1 MAGLIK
7 REDIDELRSRTR
19 IDEVIGD
26 FVTLKTA
33 GIGSLKGLC
42 PFHDEKTP
50 SFTVRPQVGMYHC
63 FGCGESGDVFTF
75 LQKVE
80 QLSFVE
86 AVETLAGKIGMHL
99 RYEDGKGPDREQAS
113 RRQRLLEM
121 HEVAERFFAESL
133 ESEAG
138 TIGRDFLSGR
148 GFPPASSRQ
157 FGLGFAP
164 KSWDALTSH
173 LGRAG
178 FSEEE
183 ILAGGLASQGNRG
196 SYDRFRGRVVW
207 PIKDM
212 TSRTIGFGARRLFDD
227 DQGPKYLNT
236 PETALYHKNQVLYG
250 LDLAKKEIAKTKR
263 VVIVEGYTDVM
274 AAHLAGVGQ
283 AVATC
288 GTAFGAEHVK
298 IVRRLL
304 GDDPTGQV
312 IFTFDGD
319 EAGQKAALK
328 AFEFD
333 SEFTAQTFV
342 AVEPDGLD
350 PCDLRMEKGDAAL
363 RELIDNCKP
372 LFEFVITTAISRFD
386 LDTVEGRIAAVKTSA
401 ETLTDIRDRN
411 SLPHYYRF
419 VAGRIGVDIA
429 EVEAAVKTARK
440 QPKRSQ
446 GGPSREPGP
455 AHSAEPPG
463 RAAQGPQPGQA
474 PPSQAPPGQAP
485 ARQNPDRQTPDGRT
499 LGHQTPDRRGSQ
511 GPPPGQDSF
520 GRAPQGGQQGRP
532 SAGHGTTGDPAGDR
546 GRGLGRS
553 RPATA
558 GASAGGATGPGGEDR
573 SLEYVYE
580 ERPDV
585 SNLSAPISPARLKT
599 EKGALMVALQH
610 PELVNAKLFDSLSAK
625 AFEHPGYRRI
635 QETLK
640 RAGGLKTAGTGTT
653 RWAER
658 VLEVSDDDLKPY
670 ITQLLVTPLPL
681 AEDTGAD
688 RFARGI
694 VARLFDYDLE
704 RIAKE
709 LHSRL
714 QRQDTTD
721 TEAQSTLLGQ
731 LQTLEQHRARLKMLM

>member
-19 IDEVIGD
+19 IDEVIGE

-86 AVETLAGKIGMHL
+86 AVETLAGKAGMHL

-121 HEVAERFFAESL
+121 HEVAQRFFTQAL

-138 TIGRDFLSGR
+138 QIGREFLTGR
-148 GFPPASSRQ
+148 GFPAESSRE
-157 FGLGFAP
+157 FGIGFAP
-164 KSWDALTSH
+164 KSWDALTGH
-173 LGRAG
+173 LHKAG
-178 FSEEE
+178 FTDEE
-183 ILAGGLASQGNRG
+183 ILAGGLASEGGRG
-196 SYDRFRGRVVW
+196 IYDRFRGRVIW

-212 TSRTIGFGARRLFDD
+212 TARTIGFGARRLYDD
-227 DQGPKYLNT
+227 DKGPKYLNT

-250 LDLAKKEIAKTKR
+250 LDLAKKSIAKTKR
-263 VVIVEGYTDVM
+263 VVVVEGYTDVM
-274 AAHLAGVGQ
+274 AAHLAGVEQ

-298 IVRRLL
+298 IIRRLL

-319 EAGQKAALK
+319 AAGQKAALK
-328 AFEFD
+328 AFEF
-333 SEFTAQTFV
+333 ENLFTAQTFV

-350 PCDLRMEKGDAAL
+350 PCDLRMQKGDAAL
-363 RELIDNCKP
+363 RELIDGCKP

-386 LDTVEGRIAAVKTSA
+386 LDTVEGRISAVRAAA
-401 ETLTDIRDRN
+401 EVLTDIRDRN
-411 SLPHYYRF
+411 SLSHYYRF
-419 VAGRIGVDIA
+419 VAGRIGVDID
-429 EVEAAVKTARK
+429 EVEGAVRTAAR
-440 QPKRSQ
+440 QPKQNRQ
-446 GGPSREPGP
+446 TGDQPANRPGFRDGPPAAPAQNFRREP
-455 AHSAEPPG
+455 PPPPT
-463 RAAQGPQPGQA
+463 AQ
-474 PPSQAPPGQAP
+474 SSAP
-485 ARQNPDRQTPDGRT
+485 AEA
-499 LGHQTPDRRGSQ
+499 
-511 GPPPGQDSF
+511 
-520 GRAPQGGQQGRP
+520 APEQ
-532 SAGHGTTGDPAGDR
+532 
-546 GRGLGRS
+546 
-553 RPATA
+553 A
-558 GASAGGATGPGGEDR
+558 GASAGEISDER
-573 SLEYVYE
+573 SIEYVYE

-585 SNLSAPISPARLKT
+585 SNLSAPINPARLKT

-610 PELVNAKLFDSLSAK
+610 PEAVNAKLFDSLSGK

-635 QETLK
+635 QDAIK
-640 RAGGLKTAGTGTT
+640 QAGGLGAAGAVQSK
-653 RWAER
+653 WAER
-658 VLEVSDDDLKPY
+658 VLEASDEDLRPY
-670 ITQLLVTPLPL
+670 VAQLLVTPLPVV
-681 AEDTGAD
+681 EGDGIN

-714 QRQDTTD
+714 QRQDTAD
-721 TEAQSTLLGQ
+721 GAGQAALLGQ
-731 LQTLEQHRARLKMLM
+731 LQTLEQHLQACPMLM

>member
-19 IDEVIGD
+19 IDEVVGE
-26 FVTLKTA
+26 FVTLRTA

-63 FGCGESGDVFTF
+63 FGCGESGDVFSF
-75 LQKVE
+75 LQNIE

-86 AVETLAGKIGMHL
+86 AVESLAGRSGMHL

-121 HEVAERFFAESL
+121 HEVAQNFFTQSL
-133 ESEAG
+133 EGEQGQIA
-138 TIGRDFLSGR
+138 REFLEGR
-148 GFPPASSRQ
+148 GFPADSSRG

-164 KSWDALTSH
+164 KSWDALTSR
-173 LGRAG
+173 LKRAG

-183 ILAGGLASQGNRG
+183 ILAGGLASEGGRG
-196 SYDRFRGRVVW
+196 IYDRFRGRVVW

-250 LDLAKKEIAKTKR
+250 LDLAKRDIAKTKR

-274 AAHLAGVGQ
+274 AAHLAGVTQ

-288 GTAFGAEHVK
+288 GTAFGPEHVK

-319 EAGQKAALK
+319 AAGQNAALR
-328 AFEFD
+328 AFEFE

-342 AVEPDGLD
+342 AVEPEGLD
-350 PCDLRMEKGDAAL
+350 PCDLRMQKGDGAL
-363 RELIDNCKP
+363 RELIERRKP
-372 LFEFVITTAISRFD
+372 LFEFVITTAVSRYD
-386 LDTVEGRIAAVKTSA
+386 LDSVEGRISAVKASA
-401 ETLTDIRDRN
+401 EVLADIRDRN
-411 SLPHYYRF
+411 SLSHYYRF
-419 VAGRIGVDIA
+419 VAGRIGVDID
-429 EVEAAVKTARK
+429 EVESAVRSARK
-440 QPKRSQ
+440 RPRKSQPNQ
-446 GGPSREPGP
+446 GRQPQAGPRHG
-455 AHSAEPPG
+455 PPG
-463 RAAQGPQPGQA
+463 T
-474 PPSQAPPGQAP
+474 PPGQ
-485 ARQNPDRQTPDGRT
+485 
-499 LGHQTPDRRGSQ
+499 Q
-511 GPPPGQDSF
+511 GPPGV
-520 GRAPQGGQQGRP
+520 PQGPTAFDQGSRGQQPMAGP
-532 SAGHGTTGDPAGDR
+532 VAEPAGHTG
-546 GRGLGRS
+546 
-553 RPATA
+553 
-558 GASAGGATGPGGEDR
+558 GGPTGEDGA
-573 SLEYVYE
+573 LEYVYD

-610 PELVNAKLFDSLSAK
+610 PELVNAKLFDSLSAR

-635 QETLK
+635 QSAVK
-640 RAGGLKTAGTGTT
+640 AAGGLKAAGADAT
-653 RWAER
+653 RWAEA
-658 VLEVSDDDLKPY
+658 VLASGSEDLRPY
-670 ITQLLVTPLPL
+670 ITQLLVTPLPVADGDG
-681 AEDTGAD
+681 AEG
-688 RFARGI
+688 FARGI

-714 QRQDTTD
+714 QRQDTADTD
-721 TEAQSTLLGQ
+721 AQTTLLGQ
-731 LQTLEQHRARLKMLM
+731 LQVLEQHRARLKTLM

>member
-19 IDEVIGD
+19 IDEVVGD

-63 FGCGESGDVFTF
+63 FGCGESGDVFSF

-86 AVETLAGKIGMHL
+86 TVESLAGRVGMHL

-121 HEVAERFFAESL
+121 HEVAQRFFSQSL
-133 ESEAG
+133 ESEQGQIA
-138 TIGRDFLSGR
+138 REFLEGR
-148 GFPPASSRQ
+148 GFPTSSSRE

-164 KSWDALTSH
+164 KSWDSLTNQ
-173 LGRAG
+173 LKKAG

-183 ILAGGLASQGNRG
+183 ILAGGLASEGGRG
-196 SYDRFRGRVVW
+196 IYDRFRGRAVW

-250 LDLAKKEIAKTKR
+250 LDLAKKDIAKTKR

-274 AAHLAGVGQ
+274 AAHLAGVTQ

-319 EAGQKAALK
+319 AAGQKAALK
-328 AFEFD
+328 AFEFE

-350 PCDLRMEKGDAAL
+350 PCDLRMQKGDGAL
-363 RELIDNCKP
+363 RELIDGRKP
-372 LFEFVITTAISRFD
+372 LFEFVITTAISRYD
-386 LDTVEGRIAAVKTSA
+386 LDSVEGRISAVKASA
-401 ETLTDIRDRN
+401 DVLADIRDRN
-411 SLPHYYRF
+411 SLSHYYRF
-419 VAGRIGVDIA
+419 VAGRIGVDID
-429 EVEAAVKTARK
+429 EVESAVRGARK
-440 QPKRSQ
+440 RPKKPQTSQ
-446 GGPSREPGP
+446 GRQPQAGP
-455 AHSAEPPG
+455 AQGLPG
-463 RAAQGPQPGQA
+463 TQQGRSGAPQA
-474 PPSQAPPGQAP
+474 PPPGSPAFSAAGQNQPASAQSRTANGPQSATGFASAP
-485 ARQNPDRQTPDGRT
+485 A
-499 LGHQTPDRRGSQ
+499 
-511 GPPPGQDSF
+511 
-520 GRAPQGGQQGRP
+520 GGG
-532 SAGHGTTGDPAGDR
+532 AAGDD
-546 GRGLGRS
+546 
-553 RPATA
+553 TA
-558 GASAGGATGPGGEDR
+558 I
-573 SLEYVYE
+573 EYVYD

-610 PELVNAKLFDSLSAK
+610 PEFVNAKLFDSLSAR

-635 QETLK
+635 QSAVQS
-640 RAGGLKTAGTGTT
+640 AGGLKSAGGDTT
-653 RWAER
+653 RWAEA
-658 VLEVSDDDLKPY
+658 VLAASGEDLRPY
-670 ITQLLVTPLPL
+670 VTQLLVSPLPVAGGVS
-681 AEDTGAD
+681 AEG
-688 RFARGI
+688 FARGI

-721 TEAQSTLLGQ
+721 TDAQTTLLGQ
-731 LQTLEQHRARLKMLM
+731 LQVLEQHRARLKTLM

>member
-19 IDEVIGD
+19 LDEVVGD

-42 PFHDEKTP
+42 PFHDERTP

-63 FGCGESGDVFTF
+63 FGCGESGDAFSF

-86 AVETLAGKIGMHL
+86 AVESLASRVGMHL

-121 HEVAERFFAESL
+121 HEVAERFFAKSL
-133 ESEAG
+133 ESEQGQIA
-138 TIGRDFLSGR
+138 RDFLDGR
-148 GFPPASSRQ
+148 GFPIRSSQ
-157 FGLGFAP
+157 EFGLGFAP
-164 KSWDALTSH
+164 KSWDSLTNH
-173 LGRAG
+173 LKRAG

-183 ILAGGLASQGNRG
+183 ILAGGLASEGNRG
-196 SYDRFRGRVVW
+196 IYDRFRGRAIW

-236 PETALYHKNQVLYG
+236 PETTLYHKNQVLYG
-250 LDLAKKEIAKTKR
+250 LDLAKKHIAKTKR

-274 AAHLAGVGQ
+274 AAHLAGITQ

-319 EAGQKAALK
+319 AAGQKAALK
-328 AFEFD
+328 AFEFE

-350 PCDLRMEKGDAAL
+350 PCDLRMQKGDGAL
-363 RELIDNCKP
+363 RELIDGRKP
-372 LFEFVITTAISRFD
+372 LFEFVITTAISRYD
-386 LDTVEGRIAAVKTSA
+386 LDSVEGRIAAVKASA
-401 ETLTDIRDRN
+401 DVLADIRDRN
-411 SLPHYYRF
+411 SLSHYYRF
-419 VAGRIGVDIA
+419 VAGRIGVDID
-429 EVEAAVKTARK
+429 EVESAARTARK
-440 QPKRSQ
+440 RPKKTQPNQ
-446 GGPSREPGP
+446 GR
-455 AHSAEPPG
+455 
-463 RAAQGPQPGQA
+463 QPQ
-474 PPSQAPPGQAP
+474 
-485 ARQNPDRQTPDGRT
+485 T
-499 LGHQTPDRRGSQ
+499 
-511 GPPPGQDSF
+511 GPPPG
-520 GRAPQGGQQGRP
+520 P
-532 SAGHGTTGDPAGDR
+532 PAGPH
-546 GRGLGRS
+546 GQATRS
-553 RPATA
+553 QRPAGNGQAAPGRDQDQVPSSPPSSTGFAPIPVADGVAGDDTA
-558 GASAGGATGPGGEDR
+558 
-573 SLEYVYE
+573 LEYVYD

-610 PELVNAKLFDSLSAK
+610 PEFVNAKLFDSLSGR
-625 AFEHPGYRRI
+625 AFEHPGYRQI
-635 QETLK
+635 QAALK
-640 RAGGLKTAGTGTT
+640 TAGGLKTAAGDTP
-653 RWAER
+653 RWVET
-658 VLEVSDDDLKPY
+658 VLSSSDEDLRPY
-670 ITQLLVTPLPL
+670 ITQLLVTPLPV
-681 AEDTGAD
+681 AEGVSAEK
-688 RFARGI
+688 FARGI

-721 TEAQSTLLGQ
+721 TEAQTTLLGQ
-731 LQTLEQHRARLKMLM
+731 LQVLEQHRARLKTLM

>member
-19 IDEVIGD
+19 IDEVIGE

-86 AVETLAGKIGMHL
+86 AVETLAGKAGMHL

-121 HEVAERFFAESL
+121 HEVAQRFFTQAL

-138 TIGRDFLSGR
+138 RIGRDFLVGR
-148 GFPPASSRQ
+148 GFPAESGRE
-157 FGLGFAP
+157 FGIGFAP

-173 LGRAG
+173 LKRAG
-178 FSEEE
+178 FAEEE
-183 ILAGGLASQGNRG
+183 ILAGGLASEGGRG
-196 SYDRFRGRVVW
+196 IYDRFRGRVIW

-212 TSRTIGFGARRLFDD
+212 TARTIGFGARRLFDD
-227 DQGPKYLNT
+227 DKGPKYLNT

-250 LDLAKKEIAKTKR
+250 LDLAKKSIAKSKR
-263 VVIVEGYTDVM
+263 VVVVEGYTDVM
-274 AAHLAGVGQ
+274 AAHLAGVDQ

-298 IVRRLL
+298 IIRRLL

-319 EAGQKAALK
+319 AAGQKAALK
-328 AFEFD
+328 AFEF
-333 SEFTAQTFV
+333 ENLFTAQTYV

-350 PCDLRMEKGDAAL
+350 PCDLRMQKGDAAL
-363 RELIDNCKP
+363 RELIDECRP
-372 LFEFVITTAISRFD
+372 LFEFVITTAIARFD
-386 LDTVEGRIAAVKTSA
+386 LDTVEGRISAVKAAA
-401 ETLTDIRDRN
+401 EVLTDIRDQG
-411 SLPHYYRF
+411 SLSHYYRF
-419 VAGRIGVDIA
+419 VAGRIGVDID
-429 EVEAAVKTARK
+429 EVESAARTAKRR
-440 QPKRSQ
+440 PKPNRQ
-446 GGPSREPGP
+446 TAG
-455 AHSAEPPG
+455 
-463 RAAQGPQPGQA
+463 
-474 PPSQAPPGQAP
+474 AP
-485 ARQNPDRQTPDGRT
+485 ARQPSF
-499 LGHQTPDRRGSQ
+499 RG
-511 GPPPGQDSF
+511 GPPAGPPQAAPS
-520 GRAPQGGQQGRP
+520 APQGGGR
-532 SAGHGTTGDPAGDR
+532 SGR
-546 GRGLGRS
+546 GRGAAISGDAVHDS
-553 RPATA
+553 GP
-558 GASAGGATGPGGEDR
+558 ASAGEIGDERGI
-573 SLEYVYE
+573 EYVYD

-585 SNLSAPISPARLKT
+585 SDLSAPISPARLKT

-610 PELVNAKLFDSLSAK
+610 PEMVNAKLFDSLSAK

-635 QETLK
+635 QGAV
-640 RAGGLKTAGTGTT
+640 RQAGGLSSAGADQSK
-653 RWAER
+653 WADR
-658 VLEVSDDDLKPY
+658 VLDASDEDLKPY
-670 ITQLLVTPLPL
+670 VAQLLVTPLPVV
-681 AEDTGAD
+681 EGTGID

-694 VARLFDYDLE
+694 VARLFDYDLA

-714 QRQDTTD
+714 QRQDTSD
-721 TEAQSTLLGQ
+721 GAGQAALLGQ

>member
-19 IDEVIGD
+19 IDEVVGE

-63 FGCGESGDVFTF
+63 FGCGESGDVFAF

-86 AVETLAGKIGMHL
+86 TVESLAGKIGMHL

-121 HEVAERFFAESL
+121 HEVAQRFFTQSL
-133 ESEAG
+133 AGEAG
-138 TIGRDFLSGR
+138 QIGRKFLEGR
-148 GFPPASSRQ
+148 GFPSSSSRE

-164 KSWDALTSH
+164 KSWDSLTKQ
-173 LGRAG
+173 LKRAG

-183 ILAGGLASQGNRG
+183 ILAGGLASEGGRG
-196 SYDRFRGRVVW
+196 IYDRFRGRVVW

-250 LDLAKKEIAKTKR
+250 LDLAKKDIAKTKR

-274 AAHLAGVGQ
+274 AAHLAGVTQ

-288 GTAFGAEHVK
+288 GTAFGPEHVK

-319 EAGQKAALK
+319 AAGQKAALR
-328 AFEFD
+328 AFEFE

-350 PCDLRMEKGDAAL
+350 PCDLRMQKGDGAL
-363 RELIDNCKP
+363 RELIDGRKP
-372 LFEFVITTAISRFD
+372 LFEFVITTAISRYD
-386 LDTVEGRIAAVKTSA
+386 LDSVEGRIAAVKASA
-401 ETLTDIRDRN
+401 EVLADIRDRN
-411 SLPHYYRF
+411 SLSHYYRF
-419 VAGRIGVDIA
+419 VAGRIGVDID
-429 EVEAAVKTARK
+429 EVESAVRDARK
-440 QPKRSQ
+440 RPKKSQPNQTRQAQGGLQQTPPQHPSEPPQPPPDAPQVSAGVSHAQMNRSQ
-446 GGPSREPGP
+446 EQP
-455 AHSAEPPG
+455 AAWKQNRSTPAQERSG
-463 RAAQGPQPGQA
+463 RQMPGQQT
-474 PPSQAPPGQAP
+474 SGQGQYP
-485 ARQNPDRQTPDGRT
+485 ATN
-499 LGHQTPDRRGSQ
+499 
-511 GPPPGQDSF
+511 GQRS
-520 GRAPQGGQQGRP
+520 
-532 SAGHGTTGDPAGDR
+532 TTGFAPG
-546 GRGLGRS
+546 
-553 RPATA
+553 TA
-558 GASAGGATGPGGEDR
+558 GGGTGRDDTAI
-573 SLEYVYE
+573 EYVYD

-610 PELVNAKLFDSLSAK
+610 PEFVNAKLFDSLSGR

-635 QETLK
+635 QSALK
-640 RAGGLKTAGTGTT
+640 AAGGVKAAGTVDAT
-653 RWAER
+653 RWVEAVLDASAE
-658 VLEVSDDDLKPY
+658 DLRPY
-670 ITQLLVTPLPL
+670 VTQLLVTPLPVADGVS
-681 AEDTGAD
+681 AEG
-688 RFARGI
+688 FARGI

-721 TEAQSTLLGQ
+721 TDAQTTLLGQ
-731 LQTLEQHRARLKMLM
+731 LQVLEQHRARLKTLM

>member
-1 MAGLIK
+1 MPGLIK

-19 IDEVIGD
+19 IDEVVGE

-86 AVETLAGKIGMHL
+86 AVEMLAGRVGMHL

-121 HEVAERFFAESL
+121 HEVAQRFFAQALTE
-133 ESEAG
+133 EAG
-138 TIGRDFLSGR
+138 GIARDFLATK
-148 GFPPASSRQ
+148 GFPPADTAR
-157 FGLGFAP
+157 FDVGFAP
-164 KSWDALTSH
+164 KSWDALTGH
-173 LGRAG
+173 LRRAG
-178 FSEEE
+178 FTDEE
-183 ILAGGLASQGNRG
+183 ILAAGLASEGNRG
-196 SYDRFRGRVVW
+196 IYDRFRGRVMW
-207 PIKDM
+207 PIRDL
-212 TSRTIGFGARRLFDD
+212 TGRTIGFGARRLFDD

-250 LDLAKKEIAKTKR
+250 LDLAKRDIAKSKR

-274 AAHLAGVGQ
+274 AAHLSGVTQ

-298 IVRRLL
+298 VVRRLI

-342 AVEPDGLD
+342 AVEPSGLD
-350 PCDLRMEKGDAAL
+350 PNDLRVDKGDAAV
-363 RELIDNCKP
+363 RELVDERKP
-372 LFEFVITTAISRFD
+372 LFEFVITTAIAQFD
-386 LDTVEGRIAAVKTSA
+386 LDTVEGRIGAVNAAAAV
-401 ETLTDIRDRN
+401 LTGIRDRT
-411 SLPHYYRF
+411 SLSHYHRF

-429 EVEAAVKTARK
+429 EVEAAVKTARRHPRP
-440 QPKRSQ
+440 QQSRSTGTDHRGVQGAGGGTASDQRAGQRAEQQRGGPNSGGPNGGGPNLGSPNGGGSNGERPQQ
-446 GGPSREPGP
+446 GGPHLGGANRGGPGQGGSNRGGGPGP
-455 AHSAEPPG
+455 A
-463 RAAQGPQPGQA
+463 RQGA
-474 PPSQAPPGQAP
+474 AP
-485 ARQNPDRQTPDGRT
+485 AQTPDHASGR
-499 LGHQTPDRRGSQ
+499 DEQ
-511 GPPPGQDSF
+511 GI
-520 GRAPQGGQQGRP
+520 
-532 SAGHGTTGDPAGDR
+532 
-546 GRGLGRS
+546 
-553 RPATA
+553 
-558 GASAGGATGPGGEDR
+558 
-573 SLEYVYE
+573 EYVYD

-585 SNLSAPISPARLKT
+585 SNLSAPISPTRLKT

-610 PELVNAKLFDSLSAK
+610 PEFVNAKLFDSLSAN
-625 AFEHPGYRRI
+625 AFEHPGYRRVQAVI
-635 QETLK
+635 SA
-640 RAGGLKTAGTGTT
+640 AGGLRTGAGDPGHWIETVMG
-653 RWAER
+653 AADE
-658 VLEVSDDDLKPY
+658 ELKPA
-670 ITQLLVTPLPL
+670 IAQLLVTPLPVSEGVS
-681 AEDTGAD
+681 AEK
-688 RFARGI
+688 FAQGI
-694 VARLFDYDLE
+694 VAKLFDYDLE

-714 QRQDTTD
+714 QRQSASDAD
-721 TEAQSTLLGQ
+721 AQTALLRQ
-731 LQTLEQHRARLKMLM
+731 LQVLEQHRVRLRELMM

>member
-1 MAGLIK
+1 MAGLIR

-19 IDEVIGD
+19 IDEVVGE

-63 FGCGESGDVFTF
+63 FGCGESGDVFAF
-75 LQKVE
+75 LQKIE

-86 AVETLAGKIGMHL
+86 TVESLAGKIGMHL

-121 HEVAERFFAESL
+121 HEVAQRFFTQSL
-133 ESEAG
+133 EGEQG
-138 TIGRDFLSGR
+138 QIGREFLEGR
-148 GFPPASSRQ
+148 GFPSSSSRE

-164 KSWDALTSH
+164 KSWDSLTSQ
-173 LGRAG
+173 LKRAG

-183 ILAGGLASQGNRG
+183 ILAGGLASEGGRG
-196 SYDRFRGRVVW
+196 IYDRFRGRVVW

-250 LDLAKKEIAKTKR
+250 LDLAKKDIAKTKR

-274 AAHLAGVGQ
+274 AAHLAGVTQ

-288 GTAFGAEHVK
+288 GTAFGPEHVK

-319 EAGQKAALK
+319 AAGQKAALR
-328 AFEFD
+328 AFEFE

-350 PCDLRMEKGDAAL
+350 PCDLRMQKGGGAL
-363 RELIDNCKP
+363 RELIDGRKP
-372 LFEFVITTAISRFD
+372 LFEFVITTAISRYD
-386 LDTVEGRIAAVKTSA
+386 LDSVEGRIAAVKASA
-401 ETLTDIRDRN
+401 EVLTDIRDRN
-411 SLPHYYRF
+411 SLSHYYRF
-419 VAGRIGVDIA
+419 VAGRIGVDID
-429 EVEAAVKTARK
+429 EVESAVRDARK
-440 QPKRSQ
+440 RPKKSQPHQSRQTQ
-446 GGPSREPGP
+446 GGSPQTLPETPPGP
-455 AHSAEPPG
+455 AKTPPG
-463 RAAQGPQPGQA
+463 PAQTSP
-474 PPSQAPPGQAP
+474 
-485 ARQNPDRQTPDGRT
+485 
-499 LGHQTPDRRGSQ
+499 GSQ
-511 GPPPGQDSF
+511 GQSAPWNQHQSAPAQTRPGQ
-520 GRAPQGGQQGRP
+520 Q
-532 SAGHGTTGDPAGDR
+532 PAGAQAPGPAS
-546 GRGLGRS
+546 GRQAPGQ
-553 RPATA
+553 PAP
-558 GASAGGATGPGGEDR
+558 GSAGGVAGREDTAI
-573 SLEYVYE
+573 EYVYD

-610 PELVNAKLFDSLSAK
+610 PEFVNAKLFDSLSAR

-635 QETLK
+635 QSAVK
-640 RAGGLKTAGTGTT
+640 AAGGLKAAGGVNSAGSADAT
-653 RWAER
+653 RWAEA
-658 VLEVSDDDLKPY
+658 VLAASDEDLRPY
-670 ITQLLVTPLPL
+670 VMQLLVSPLPVADGVS
-681 AEDTGAD
+681 AEG
-688 RFARGI
+688 FARGI

-714 QRQDTTD
+714 QRQETTD
-721 TEAQSTLLGQ
+721 TDAQTTLLGQ
-731 LQTLEQHRARLKMLM
+731 LQVLEQHRARLKTLM

>member
-19 IDEVIGD
+19 IDEVIGE

-86 AVETLAGKIGMHL
+86 AVETLAGKAGMHL

-121 HEVAERFFAESL
+121 HEVAGRFFAQAL

-138 TIGRDFLSGR
+138 QIGREFLSGR
-148 GFPPASSRQ
+148 GFPAESSRE
-157 FGLGFAP
+157 FGIGFAP
-164 KSWDALTSH
+164 KSWDALTTH
-173 LGRAG
+173 LRRAG
-178 FSEEE
+178 FTDEE
-183 ILAGGLASQGNRG
+183 ILAGGLASEGGRG
-196 SYDRFRGRVVW
+196 IYDRFRGRVIW

-212 TSRTIGFGARRLFDD
+212 TARTIGFGARRLYDD
-227 DQGPKYLNT
+227 DKGPKYLNT

-250 LDLAKKEIAKTKR
+250 LDLAKKSIAKTKR
-263 VVIVEGYTDVM
+263 VVVVEGYTDVM
-274 AAHLAGVGQ
+274 AAHLAGVDQ

-298 IVRRLL
+298 IIRRLL

-319 EAGQKAALK
+319 AAGQKAALK
-328 AFEFD
+328 AFEFE
-333 SEFTAQTFV
+333 SLFSAQTFV

-350 PCDLRMEKGDAAL
+350 PCDLRMRKGDAAL
-363 RELIDNCKP
+363 RELIDGCKP

-386 LDTVEGRIAAVKTSA
+386 LDTVEGRISAVRAAA
-401 ETLTDIRDRN
+401 EVLTDIRDRN
-411 SLPHYYRF
+411 SLSHYYRF
-419 VAGRIGVDIA
+419 VAGRIGVDID
-429 EVEAAVKTARK
+429 EVEAAVRTAAR
-440 QPKRSQ
+440 QPKQNR
-446 GGPSREPGP
+446 RP
-455 AHSAEPPG
+455 AE
-463 RAAQGPQPGQA
+463 
-474 PPSQAPPGQAP
+474 AP
-485 ARQNPDRQTPDGRT
+485 ARQSSYRD
-499 LGHQTPDRRGSQ
+499 
-511 GPPPGQDSF
+511 GPPP
-520 GRAPQGGQQGRP
+520 AP
-532 SAGHGTTGDPAGDR
+532 SAPAPSTSAVPGS
-546 GRGLGRS
+546 GSGSG
-553 RPATA
+553 A
-558 GASAGGATGPGGEDR
+558 GTGPGHAPVEDARDPGPASAPEVSDER

-610 PELVNAKLFDSLSAK
+610 PEVVNAKLFDSLSAK

-635 QETLK
+635 QDAI
-640 RAGGLKTAGTGTT
+640 RQAGGLGAAGPAQSK
-653 RWAER
+653 WAER
-658 VLEVSDDDLKPY
+658 VLDAAAEDLKPY
-670 ITQLLVTPLPL
+670 VAQLLVTPLPVI
-681 AEDTGAD
+681 EGDGID

-714 QRQDTTD
+714 QRQDTAD
-721 TEAQSTLLGQ
+721 GAGQAALLGQ
-731 LQTLEQHRARLKMLM
+731 LQTLEQHRARLKTLM

>member
-19 IDEVIGD
+19 LDEVVGE

-86 AVETLAGKIGMHL
+86 AVEMLAGRIGMHL

-121 HEVAERFFAESL
+121 HEVAERFFATALGED
-133 ESEAG
+133 AG
-138 TIGRDFLSGR
+138 QIARDFLAEK
-148 GFPPASSRQ
+148 GFPPGENAH
-157 FGLGFAP
+157 FGIGFAP

-173 LGRAG
+173 LRRAG
-178 FSEEE
+178 FSDEE
-183 ILAGGLASQGNRG
+183 ILAAGLASEGSRG
-196 SYDRFRGRVVW
+196 IYDRFRGRVMW

-212 TSRTIGFGARRLFDD
+212 TGRTIGFGARRLFDD

-250 LDLAKKEIAKTKR
+250 LDLAKRDIAKTKR

-274 AAHLAGVGQ
+274 AAHLAGVTQ
-283 AVATC
+283 TVATC

-298 IVRRLL
+298 IVRRLI
-304 GDDPTGQV
+304 GDDPSAQV
-312 IFTFDGD
+312 VFTFDGD

-328 AFEFD
+328 AFEFE

-342 AVEPDGLD
+342 AVEPSGLD
-350 PCDLRMEKGDAAL
+350 PNDLRLEKGDAAI
-363 RELIDNCKP
+363 RELIEGRRP
-372 LFEFVITTAISRFD
+372 LFEFVITTAIAQYD
-386 LDTVEGRIAAVKTSA
+386 LDTVEGRIAAVRASA
-401 ETLTDIRDRN
+401 EVLAGIRDRN
-411 SLPHYYRF
+411 SLSHYHRF

-429 EVEAAVKTARK
+429 EVEAAVKTARRH
-440 QPKRSQ
+440 PR
-446 GGPSREPGP
+446 
-455 AHSAEPPG
+455 ASA
-463 RAAQGPQPGQA
+463 
-474 PPSQAPPGQAP
+474 S
-485 ARQNPDRQTPDGRT
+485 
-499 LGHQTPDRRGSQ
+499 
-511 GPPPGQDSF
+511 
-520 GRAPQGGQQGRP
+520 
-532 SAGHGTTGDPAGDR
+532 DR
-546 GRGLGRS
+546 GRQSGSENAR
-553 RPATA
+553 TA
-558 GASAGGATGPGGEDR
+558 GRPGPSSASGANGGRGAPGGPGESAGGGGRPGAPGEDGI
-573 SLEYVYE
+573 EYVYD

-585 SNLSAPISPARLKT
+585 SNLSAPITPTRLKT

-610 PELVNAKLFDSLSAK
+610 PEFVNAKLFDSLSAH
-625 AFEHPGYRRI
+625 AFEHPGYRRV
-635 QETLK
+635 QAVLSA
-640 RAGGLKTAGTGTT
+640 AGGLRAGAADPG
-653 RWAER
+653 RWVETVMDA
-658 VLEVSDDDLKPY
+658 SDEDLKPG
-670 ITQLLVTPLPL
+670 IAQLLVTPLPVSEGMG
-681 AEDTGAD
+681 AEK
-688 RFARGI
+688 FAQGI
-694 VARLFDYDLE
+694 VAKLFDYDLE

-714 QRQDTTD
+714 QRQSATD
-721 TEAQSTLLGQ
+721 AEAQTALLRQ
-731 LQTLEQHRARLKMLM
+731 LQVLEQHRVRLRELMA

>member
-1 MAGLIK
+1 MAGLIR

-19 IDEVIGD
+19 LDEVVGE

-42 PFHDEKTP
+42 PFHDERTP

-63 FGCGESGDVFTF
+63 FGCGESGDVFSF

-86 AVETLAGKIGMHL
+86 AVESLAGKIGMHL

-121 HEVAERFFAESL
+121 HEVAQRFFTQSL
-133 ESEAG
+133 EGEQG
-138 TIGRDFLSGR
+138 QIGREFLEGR
-148 GFPPASSRQ
+148 GFPSGSSRE

-164 KSWDALTSH
+164 KSWDSLTTQ
-173 LGRAG
+173 LKRAG

-183 ILAGGLASQGNRG
+183 ILAGGLASEGGRG
-196 SYDRFRGRVVW
+196 IYDRFRGRIVW

-250 LDLAKKEIAKTKR
+250 LDLAKKNIAKTKR

-274 AAHLAGVGQ
+274 AAHLAGVTQ

-288 GTAFGAEHVK
+288 GTAFGPEHVK

-304 GDDPTGQV
+304 GDAPTGQV

-319 EAGQKAALK
+319 AAGQKAALR

-350 PCDLRMEKGDAAL
+350 PCDLRMQKGDGAL
-363 RELIDNCKP
+363 RELIDGRKP
-372 LFEFVITTAISRFD
+372 LFEFVITTAISRYD
-386 LDTVEGRIAAVKTSA
+386 LDSVEGRIAAVKASA
-401 ETLTDIRDRN
+401 EVLADIRDRN
-411 SLPHYYRF
+411 SLSHYHRF
-419 VAGRIGVDIA
+419 VAGRIGVDID
-429 EVEAAVKTARK
+429 EVESAVRDARK
-440 QPKRSQ
+440 RPKKAQPNQSRQPQTGHSQTPPGLPQPPPSGPRIGSQ
-446 GGPSREPGP
+446 GQ
-455 AHSAEPPG
+455 SAG
-463 RAAQGPQPGQA
+463 AWDQN
-474 PPSQAPPGQAP
+474 PSQPNQARSGQ
-485 ARQNPDRQTPDGRT
+485 QTPDHGQR
-499 LGHQTPDRRGSQ
+499 
-511 GPPPGQDSF
+511 PGTN
-520 GRAPQGGQQGRP
+520 GQQP
-532 SAGHGTTGDPAGDR
+532 TTGF
-546 GRGLGRS
+546 
-553 RPATA
+553 
-558 GASAGGATGPGGEDR
+558 AGGPARGGTGNDDTAI
-573 SLEYVYE
+573 EYVYD

-610 PELVNAKLFDSLSAK
+610 PEFVNAKLFDSLSAR

-635 QETLK
+635 QSAGK
-640 RAGGLKTAGTGTT
+640 AAGGLKSAGSVTT
-653 RWAER
+653 RWAEA
-658 VLEVSDDDLKPY
+658 VLAASDEDLRPY
-670 ITQLLVTPLPL
+670 VTQLLVTPLPVADGVS
-681 AEDTGAD
+681 AEG
-688 RFARGI
+688 FARGI

-714 QRQDTTD
+714 QRQD
-721 TEAQSTLLGQ
+721 AP
-731 LQTLEQHRARLKMLM
+731 

>member
-19 IDEVIGD
+19 IDEVVGE

-42 PFHDEKTP
+42 PFHDERTP

-63 FGCGESGDVFTF
+63 FGCGESGDVFSF
-75 LQKVE
+75 LQKIE

-86 AVETLAGKIGMHL
+86 TVESLAGKIGMHL

-121 HEVAERFFAESL
+121 HEVAQRFFAQSL
-133 ESEAG
+133 EGEQG
-138 TIGRDFLSGR
+138 QVGREFLEGR
-148 GFPPASSRQ
+148 GFPTSSSRE

-164 KSWDALTSH
+164 KSWDSLTNQ
-173 LGRAG
+173 LKRAG

-183 ILAGGLASQGNRG
+183 ILAGGLASEGGRG
-196 SYDRFRGRVVW
+196 IYDRFRGRVVW

-212 TSRTIGFGARRLFDD
+212 TTRTIGFGARRLFDD

-250 LDLAKKEIAKTKR
+250 LDLAKKHIAKTKR

-274 AAHLAGVGQ
+274 AAHLAGVSQ

-288 GTAFGAEHVK
+288 GTAFGPEHVK
-298 IVRRLL
+298 IIRRLL

-319 EAGQKAALK
+319 AAGQKAALR

-350 PCDLRMEKGDAAL
+350 PCDLRMQKGDGAL
-363 RELIDNCKP
+363 RELIDGRKP

-386 LDTVEGRIAAVKTSA
+386 LDSVEGRIAAVRASA
-401 ETLTDIRDRN
+401 EVLADIRDRN
-411 SLPHYYRF
+411 SLSHYYRF
-419 VAGRIGVDIA
+419 VAGRIGVDID
-429 EVEAAVKTARK
+429 EVETAVRDARK
-440 QPKRSQ
+440 RPKKPQANQPQVAPPQTPPGKRQSPPGAAQ
-446 GGPSREPGP
+446 SPSGGPQSAPHGQPMGSRGQP
-455 AHSAEPPG
+455 A
-463 RAAQGPQPGQA
+463 AAWNQHQ
-474 PPSQAPPGQAP
+474 SAP
-485 ARQNPDRQTPDGRT
+485 ATN
-499 LGHQTPDRRGSQ
+499 SQ
-511 GPPPGQDSF
+511 Q
-520 GRAPQGGQQGRP
+520 P
-532 SAGHGTTGDPAGDR
+532 STGF
-546 GRGLGRS
+546 
-553 RPATA
+553 
-558 GASAGGATGPGGEDR
+558 ASAPTGGGTGGDDTAI
-573 SLEYVYE
+573 EYVYD

-610 PELVNAKLFDSLSAK
+610 PEFVNAKLFDSLSAR

-635 QETLK
+635 QTAIK
-640 RAGGLKTAGTGTT
+640 AAGGLKSAGSDTT
-653 RWAER
+653 RWAES
-658 VLEVSDDDLKPY
+658 VLAASDEDLRPY
-670 ITQLLVTPLPL
+670 VTQLLVTPLPV
-681 AEDTGAD
+681 AD
-688 RFARGI
+688 GVSADGFARGI

-714 QRQDTTD
+714 QRQDTAD
-721 TEAQSTLLGQ
+721 TEAQTTLLGQ
-731 LQTLEQHRARLKMLM
+731 LQVLEQHRARLKTLM

>member
-1 MAGLIK
+1 MAGLIR

-19 IDEVIGD
+19 IDEVVGE

-42 PFHDEKTP
+42 PFHDERTP

-63 FGCGESGDVFTF
+63 FGCGESGDVFSF
-75 LQKVE
+75 LQKLE

-86 AVETLAGKIGMHL
+86 TVESLAGKIGMHL

-121 HEVAERFFAESL
+121 HEVAQRFFTQSL
-133 ESEAG
+133 EGEQG
-138 TIGRDFLSGR
+138 QIGREFLEGR
-148 GFPPASSRQ
+148 GFPSSSSRE

-164 KSWDALTSH
+164 KSWDSLTNQ
-173 LGRAG
+173 LKRAG

-183 ILAGGLASQGNRG
+183 ILAGGLASEGGRG
-196 SYDRFRGRVVW
+196 IYDRFRGRVVW

-212 TSRTIGFGARRLFDD
+212 TSRTIGFGARRLLDD

-250 LDLAKKEIAKTKR
+250 LDLAKKDIAKTKR

-274 AAHLAGVGQ
+274 AAHLAGVTQ

-288 GTAFGAEHVK
+288 GTAFGPEHVK

-319 EAGQKAALK
+319 AAGQKAALR

-350 PCDLRMEKGDAAL
+350 PCDLRMQKGDGAL
-363 RELIDNCKP
+363 RELIDGRKP
-372 LFEFVITTAISRFD
+372 LFEFVITTAISRYD
-386 LDTVEGRIAAVKTSA
+386 LDSVEGRIAAVKASA
-401 ETLTDIRDRN
+401 EVLADIRDRN
-411 SLPHYYRF
+411 SLSHYYRF
-419 VAGRIGVDIA
+419 VAGRIGVDID
-429 EVEAAVKTARK
+429 EVETAVRDARK
-440 QPKRSQ
+440 RPKKPQSNQGRQPQVGPAPTPPGPTQSSSGPPQ
-446 GGPSREPGP
+446 SPPGGPQVG
-455 AHSAEPPG
+455 
-463 RAAQGPQPGQA
+463 AQGQSAAAWNQNQSVPPQ
-474 PPSQAPPGQAP
+474 
-485 ARQNPDRQTPDGRT
+485 AR
-499 LGHQTPDRRGSQ
+499 S
-511 GPPPGQDSF
+511 
-520 GRAPQGGQQGRP
+520 GQQTSDYAQHPATNGQQ
-532 SAGHGTTGDPAGDR
+532 STTGFATVLTR
-546 GRGLGRS
+546 GGTGRDD
-553 RPATA
+553 TA
-558 GASAGGATGPGGEDR
+558 I
-573 SLEYVYE
+573 EYVYD

-610 PELVNAKLFDSLSAK
+610 PEFVNAKLFDSLSAR

-635 QETLK
+635 QSAVK
-640 RAGGLKTAGTGTT
+640 AAGGLKSAGAVTT
-653 RWAER
+653 RWAEA
-658 VLEVSDDDLKPY
+658 VLAASDEDLRPY
-670 ITQLLVTPLPL
+670 VTQLLVTPLPVADGVS
-681 AEDTGAD
+681 AEG
-688 RFARGI
+688 FARGI

-721 TEAQSTLLGQ
+721 TEAQTTLLGQ
-731 LQTLEQHRARLKMLM
+731 LQVLEQHRARLKTLM

>member
-1 MAGLIK
+1 MAGLIR
-7 REDIDELRSRTR
+7 REDIDELRSRVR
-19 IDEVIGD
+19 IDEVVGE

-50 SFTVRPQVGMYHC
+50 SFHVRPQVGMYHC
-63 FGCGESGDVFTF
+63 FGCGESGDVFSF

-86 AVETLAGKIGMHL
+86 AVEALAAKAGMHL

-121 HEVAERFFAESL
+121 HEVAGNFFAAAL
-133 ESEAG
+133 ETEAG
-138 TIGRDFLSGR
+138 EIARDFLTGR
-148 GFPPASSRQ
+148 GFPTHSSRD

-173 LGRAG
+173 LRRAG
-178 FSEEE
+178 FSDEE
-183 ILAGGLASQGNRG
+183 ILAAGLASEGGRG
-196 SYDRFRGRVVW
+196 IYDRFRGRLVW

-212 TSRTIGFGARRLFDD
+212 TARTIGFGARRLFDD

-236 PETALYHKNQVLYG
+236 PETALYRKNQVLYG
-250 LDLAKKEIAKTKR
+250 LDLAKRDIAKTKR

-274 AAHLAGVGQ
+274 AAHLAGVTQ

-304 GDDPTGQV
+304 GDDSSGEV

-328 AFEFD
+328 AFEFEA
-333 SEFTAQTFV
+333 EFTAQTFV

-350 PCDLRMEKGDAAL
+350 PCDLRMQKGDGAL
-363 RELIDNCKP
+363 RELVDARKP
-372 LFEFVITTAISRFD
+372 LFEFVITTSIARFD
-386 LDTVEGRIAAVKTSA
+386 LDSVEGRISAVKAAA
-401 ETLTDIRDRN
+401 EVLTGIRDRT
-411 SLPHYYRF
+411 SLSHYYRF

-429 EVEAAVKTARK
+429 EVESAVKAARK
-440 QPKRSQ
+440 RPQRGRSSDPVRPDGGRAPGRGAGRPADRPAGPGAQP
-446 GGPSREPGP
+446 PSDPVQRTWNPEPGP
-455 AHSAEPPG
+455 AP
-463 RAAQGPQPGQA
+463 
-474 PPSQAPPGQAP
+474 AP
-485 ARQNPDRQTPDGRT
+485 AP
-499 LGHQTPDRRGSQ
+499 
-511 GPPPGQDSF
+511 
-520 GRAPQGGQQGRP
+520 
-532 SAGHGTTGDPAGDR
+532 
-546 GRGLGRS
+546 
-553 RPATA
+553 
-558 GASAGGATGPGGEDR
+558 GPGGEDTA
-573 SLEYVYE
+573 LEYVYD

-610 PELVNAKLFDSLSAK
+610 PEFVNAKLFDSLSAR
-625 AFEHPGYRRI
+625 AFEHPGLRRI
-635 QETLK
+635 QAAIQE
-640 RAGGLKTAGTGTT
+640 AGGLRSAGGEQS
-653 RWAER
+653 RWTEA
-658 VLEVSDDDLKPY
+658 VLAVSPEDLRPY
-670 ITQLLVTPLPL
+670 VTQLLVTPLPI
-681 AEDTGAD
+681 AEGVSAE
-688 RFARGI
+688 RFAQGI

-704 RIAKE
+704 RIAGE

-714 QRQDTTD
+714 QRLDPSDT
-721 TEAQSTLLGQ
+721 QSGTNLLGQ
-731 LQTLEQHRARLKMLM
+731 LQVLEQHRARLRALM

>member
-19 IDEVIGD
+19 IDEVVGE

-63 FGCGESGDVFTF
+63 FGCGESGDVFAF

-86 AVETLAGKIGMHL
+86 TVESLAGKIGMHL

-121 HEVAERFFAESL
+121 HEVAQRFFTQSL
-133 ESEAG
+133 EGEQG
-138 TIGRDFLSGR
+138 QIGREFLEGR
-148 GFPPASSRQ
+148 GFPSSSSRE

-164 KSWDALTSH
+164 KSWDSLTKQ
-173 LGRAG
+173 LKRAG

-183 ILAGGLASQGNRG
+183 ILAGGLASEGGRG
-196 SYDRFRGRVVW
+196 IYDRFRGRVVW

-250 LDLAKKEIAKTKR
+250 LDLAKKDIAKTKR

-274 AAHLAGVGQ
+274 AAHLAGVTQ

-288 GTAFGAEHVK
+288 GTAFGPEHVK

-304 GDDPTGQV
+304 GDDATGQV

-319 EAGQKAALK
+319 AAGQKAALR
-328 AFEFD
+328 AFEFE

-350 PCDLRMEKGDAAL
+350 PCDLRMQKGDGAL
-363 RELIDNCKP
+363 RELIDGRKP
-372 LFEFVITTAISRFD
+372 LFEFVITTAISRYD
-386 LDTVEGRIAAVKTSA
+386 LDSVEGRIAAVKASA
-401 ETLTDIRDRN
+401 EVLADIRDRN
-411 SLPHYYRF
+411 SLSHYYRF
-419 VAGRIGVDIA
+419 VAGRIGVDID
-429 EVEAAVKTARK
+429 EVESAVRDARK
-440 QPKRSQ
+440 RPKKAQSNQSRQTQ
-446 GGPSREPGP
+446 GGS
-455 AHSAEPPG
+455 S
-463 RAAQGPQPGQA
+463 QA
-474 PPSQAPPGQAP
+474 PSQAPPGPPQASPTGPQASFGAPQAQMNASQGQAARWKQNRSAPGQERSAQQAP
-485 ARQNPDRQTPDGRT
+485 
-499 LGHQTPDRRGSQ
+499 
-511 GPPPGQDSF
+511 
-520 GRAPQGGQQGRP
+520 GQQTTGQQTT
-532 SAGHGTTGDPAGDR
+532 GHGQYPATNGQRSTTGFAPRPTGAGT
-546 GRGLGRS
+546 GRDD
-553 RPATA
+553 TA
-558 GASAGGATGPGGEDR
+558 I
-573 SLEYVYE
+573 EYVYD

-610 PELVNAKLFDSLSAK
+610 PEFVNAKLFDSLSAR

-635 QETLK
+635 QSAVK
-640 RAGGLKTAGTGTT
+640 AAGGLKSVGSADAT
-653 RWAER
+653 RWADA
-658 VLEVSDDDLKPY
+658 VLDASAEDLRPY
-670 ITQLLVTPLPL
+670 VTQLLVTPLPVADGVS
-681 AEDTGAD
+681 AEG
-688 RFARGI
+688 FARGI

-721 TEAQSTLLGQ
+721 TDAQTTLLGQ
-731 LQTLEQHRARLKMLM
+731 LQVLEQHRARLKTLM

>member
-19 IDEVIGD
+19 IDEVVGE

-42 PFHDEKTP
+42 PFHDERTP

-63 FGCGESGDVFTF
+63 FGCGESGDVFSF
-75 LQKVE
+75 LQKIE

-86 AVETLAGKIGMHL
+86 TVESLAGKIGMHL

-121 HEVAERFFAESL
+121 HEVAQRFFAQSL
-133 ESEAG
+133 EGEQG
-138 TIGRDFLSGR
+138 QVGREFLEGR
-148 GFPPASSRQ
+148 GFPTSSSRE

-164 KSWDALTSH
+164 KSWDSLTNQ
-173 LGRAG
+173 LKRAG

-183 ILAGGLASQGNRG
+183 ILAGGLASEGGRG
-196 SYDRFRGRVVW
+196 IYDRFRGRVVW

-212 TSRTIGFGARRLFDD
+212 TTRTIGFGARRLFDD

-250 LDLAKKEIAKTKR
+250 LDLAKKHIAKTKR

-274 AAHLAGVGQ
+274 AAQLAGVSQ

-288 GTAFGAEHVK
+288 GTAFGPEHVK
-298 IVRRLL
+298 IIRRLL

-319 EAGQKAALK
+319 AAGQKAALR

-350 PCDLRMEKGDAAL
+350 PCDLRMQKGDGAL
-363 RELIDNCKP
+363 RELIDGRKP

-386 LDTVEGRIAAVKTSA
+386 LDSVEGRIAAVRASA
-401 ETLTDIRDRN
+401 EVLADIRDRN
-411 SLPHYYRF
+411 SLSHYYRF
-419 VAGRIGVDIA
+419 VAGRIGVDID
-429 EVEAAVKTARK
+429 EVETAVRDARK
-440 QPKRSQ
+440 RPKKPQANQPQVAPPQTPPGKRQSPPGAAQ
-446 GGPSREPGP
+446 SPSGGPQSAPHGQPMGSRGQP
-455 AHSAEPPG
+455 A
-463 RAAQGPQPGQA
+463 AAWNQHQ
-474 PPSQAPPGQAP
+474 SAP
-485 ARQNPDRQTPDGRT
+485 ATN
-499 LGHQTPDRRGSQ
+499 SQ
-511 GPPPGQDSF
+511 
-520 GRAPQGGQQGRP
+520 RP
-532 SAGHGTTGDPAGDR
+532 STGF
-546 GRGLGRS
+546 
-553 RPATA
+553 
-558 GASAGGATGPGGEDR
+558 ASAPTGGGTGGDDTAI
-573 SLEYVYE
+573 EYVYD

-610 PELVNAKLFDSLSAK
+610 PEFVNAKLFDSLSAR

-635 QETLK
+635 QTAIK
-640 RAGGLKTAGTGTT
+640 AAGGLKSAGSDTT
-653 RWAER
+653 RWAES
-658 VLEVSDDDLKPY
+658 VLAASDEDLRPY
-670 ITQLLVTPLPL
+670 VTQLLVTPLPV
-681 AEDTGAD
+681 AD
-688 RFARGI
+688 GVSADGFARGI

-714 QRQDTTD
+714 QRQDTAD
-721 TEAQSTLLGQ
+721 TEAQTTLLGQ
-731 LQTLEQHRARLKMLM
+731 LQVLEQHRARLKTLM

>member
-7 REDIDELRSRTR
+7 REDIDELRTRTR
-19 IDEVIGD
+19 IDEVIGE

-86 AVETLAGKIGMHL
+86 AVETLAGKAGMHL

-121 HEVAERFFAESL
+121 HEVAQRFFSQAL

-138 TIGRDFLSGR
+138 QIGREFLSGR
-148 GFPPASSRQ
+148 GFPAESSRE
-157 FGLGFAP
+157 FGIGFAP

-173 LGRAG
+173 LRKAG
-178 FSEEE
+178 FTDEE
-183 ILAGGLASQGNRG
+183 ILAAGLASEGGRG
-196 SYDRFRGRVVW
+196 IYDRFRGRVIW

-212 TSRTIGFGARRLFDD
+212 TARTIGFGARRLFDD
-227 DQGPKYLNT
+227 DKGPKYLNT

-250 LDLAKKEIAKTKR
+250 LDLAKKSIAKTKR
-263 VVIVEGYTDVM
+263 VVVVEGYTDVM
-274 AAHLAGVGQ
+274 AAHLAGVDQ

-298 IVRRLL
+298 IIRRLL

-319 EAGQKAALK
+319 AAGQKAALK
-328 AFEFD
+328 AFEFE
-333 SEFTAQTFV
+333 SLFTAQTFV

-350 PCDLRMEKGDAAL
+350 PCDLRMQKGDAAL
-363 RELIDNCKP
+363 RELIDGCKP
-372 LFEFVITTAISRFD
+372 LFEFVITTAIARFD
-386 LDTVEGRIAAVKTSA
+386 LDTVEGRISAVKA
-401 ETLTDIRDRN
+401 AADVLTDIRDRN
-411 SLPHYYRF
+411 SLTHYYRF
-419 VAGRIGVDIA
+419 VAGRIGVDID
-429 EVEAAVKTARK
+429 EVETAVRTAQRK
-440 QPKRSQ
+440 PKQNRQTAEAPSPQTNFRAGPPPAPPAPPAPGQ
-446 GGPSREPGP
+446 GGSAGSATGTGSGPAARQGSAAGQRPATGTGAAGGAGPVGTGREPG
-455 AHSAEPPG
+455 A
-463 RAAQGPQPGQA
+463 
-474 PPSQAPPGQAP
+474 
-485 ARQNPDRQTPDGRT
+485 
-499 LGHQTPDRRGSQ
+499 
-511 GPPPGQDSF
+511 
-520 GRAPQGGQQGRP
+520 
-532 SAGHGTTGDPAGDR
+532 
-546 GRGLGRS
+546 
-553 RPATA
+553 
-558 GASAGGATGPGGEDR
+558 ASAGEISDERGI
-573 SLEYVYE
+573 EYVYE

-599 EKGALMVALQH
+599 EKGVLMVALQH
-610 PELVNAKLFDSLSAK
+610 PEAVNAKLFDSLSAK

-635 QETLK
+635 QDAIK
-640 RAGGLKTAGTGTT
+640 AAGGLGSAGSEQSK
-653 RWAER
+653 WAER
-658 VLEVSDDDLKPY
+658 VLEASAEDLRPY
-670 ITQLLVTPLPL
+670 VAQLIVTPLPII
-681 AEDTGAD
+681 EDTGID

-714 QRQDTTD
+714 QRQDTAD
-721 TEAQSTLLGQ
+721 GAGQATLLGQ

>member
-19 IDEVIGD
+19 IDEVVGE

-63 FGCGESGDVFTF
+63 FGCGESGDVFSF

-86 AVETLAGKIGMHL
+86 TVEALAGKIGMHL

-121 HEVAERFFAESL
+121 HEVAQRFFTQCL
-133 ESEAG
+133 ESEQG
-138 TIGRDFLSGR
+138 QIGREFLEGR
-148 GFPPASSRQ
+148 GFPLSSSKE

-164 KSWDALTSH
+164 KSWDSLTSQ
-173 LGRAG
+173 LKRAG
-178 FSEEE
+178 FTEEE
-183 ILAGGLASQGNRG
+183 ILAGGLASEGGRG
-196 SYDRFRGRVVW
+196 IYDRFRGRVVW

-212 TSRTIGFGARRLFDD
+212 TSRTIGFGARRLYDD
-227 DQGPKYLNT
+227 DKGPKYLNT

-250 LDLAKKEIAKTKR
+250 LDLAKKDIAKTKR

-274 AAHLAGVGQ
+274 AAHLAGVTQ

-288 GTAFGAEHVK
+288 GTAFGPEHVK

-319 EAGQKAALK
+319 AAGQKAALR
-328 AFEFD
+328 AFEFE

-350 PCDLRMEKGDAAL
+350 PCDLRMQKGDGAL
-363 RELIDNCKP
+363 RELIDGRKP
-372 LFEFVITTAISRFD
+372 LFEFVITTAISRYD
-386 LDTVEGRIAAVKTSA
+386 LDSVEGRIAAVKASA
-401 ETLTDIRDRN
+401 EVLADIRDRN
-411 SLPHYYRF
+411 SLSHYYRF
-419 VAGRIGVDIA
+419 VAGRIGVDID
-429 EVEAAVKTARK
+429 EVESAVRDARK
-440 QPKRSQ
+440 R
-446 GGPSREPGP
+446 PSRPQANQSRQPQP
-455 AHSAEPPG
+455 APSQTPPG
-463 RAAQGPQPGQA
+463 A
-474 PPSQAPPGQAP
+474 PPVASGPPGQAG
-485 ARQNPDRQTPDGRT
+485 ASQAQRY
-499 LGHQTPDRRGSQ
+499 GSQ
-511 GPPPGQDSF
+511 DQQRSGHPASRPQSSGQYAPGQQA
-520 GRAPQGGQQGRP
+520 RGQQPSGQPTQGQQLSGQPASGQGQQQGADAQRP
-532 SAGHGTTGDPAGDR
+532 STGFAPAG
-546 GRGLGRS
+546 GG
-553 RPATA
+553 
-558 GASAGGATGPGGEDR
+558 AGGDDTAI
-573 SLEYVYE
+573 EYVYD

-610 PELVNAKLFDSLSAK
+610 PEFVNAKLFDSLSAR

-635 QETLK
+635 QAAVK
-640 RAGGLKTAGTGTT
+640 AAGGLKSAGGAQTAGTAAAT
-653 RWAER
+653 RWADA
-658 VLEVSDDDLKPY
+658 VLSASAEDLKPY
-670 ITQLLVTPLPL
+670 VTQLLVTPLPVADGVS
-681 AEDTGAD
+681 AEG
-688 RFARGI
+688 FARGI

-721 TEAQSTLLGQ
+721 TAAQTTLLGQ
-731 LQTLEQHRARLKMLM
+731 LQVLEQHRARLKTLM

>member
-19 IDEVIGD
+19 IDEVIGE

-75 LQKVE
+75 LQKIE

-86 AVETLAGKIGMHL
+86 AVETLAGKAGMHL

-121 HEVAERFFAESL
+121 HEVAQRFFTQAL
-133 ESEAG
+133 ESPAG
-138 TIGRDFLSGR
+138 QIAREFLIGR
-148 GFPPASSRQ
+148 GFPAESSRE
-157 FGLGFAP
+157 FGIGFAP

-178 FSEEE
+178 FTDEE
-183 ILAGGLASQGNRG
+183 ILAAGLASEGRRG
-196 SYDRFRGRVVW
+196 IYDRFRGRVIW

-212 TSRTIGFGARRLFDD
+212 TARTIGFGARRLYDD
-227 DQGPKYLNT
+227 DKGPKYLNT
-236 PETALYHKNQVLYG
+236 PETALYRKNQVLYG
-250 LDLAKKEIAKTKR
+250 LDLAKRSIAKSKR
-263 VVIVEGYTDVM
+263 VVVVEGYTDVM
-274 AAHLAGVGQ
+274 AAHLAGVDQ

-298 IVRRLL
+298 IIRRLL

-312 IFTFDGD
+312 VFTFDGD
-319 EAGQKAALK
+319 AAGQKAALK
-328 AFEFD
+328 AFEFE
-333 SEFTAQTFV
+333 SLFTAQTFV
-342 AVEPDGLD
+342 AVEPEGLD
-350 PCDLRMEKGDAAL
+350 PCDLRMQKGDAAV
-363 RELIDNCKP
+363 RELIDDCKP
-372 LFEFVITTAISRFD
+372 LFEFVITTAIARFD
-386 LDTVEGRIAAVKTSA
+386 LDTVEGRISAVRAAA
-401 ETLTDIRDRN
+401 EVLTDIRDQG
-411 SLPHYYRF
+411 SLSHYYRF
-419 VAGRIGVDIA
+419 VAGRIGVDID
-429 EVEAAVKTARK
+429 EVESAVRTARRAPK
-440 QPKRSQ
+440 QNRQ
-446 GGPSREPGP
+446 GT
-455 AHSAEPPG
+455 
-463 RAAQGPQPGQA
+463 
-474 PPSQAPPGQAP
+474 P
-485 ARQNPDRQTPDGRT
+485 ARQGAEPVRAESYRQEQR
-499 LGHQTPDRRGSQ
+499 
-511 GPPPGQDSF
+511 PG
-520 GRAPQGGQQGRP
+520 A
-532 SAGHGTTGDPAGDR
+532 
-546 GRGLGRS
+546 
-553 RPATA
+553 
-558 GASAGGATGPGGEDR
+558 ASAGEADSDR
-573 SLEYVYE
+573 IEYVYD

-610 PELVNAKLFDSLSAK
+610 PEMVNAKLFDSLSAK

-635 QETLK
+635 QEAIGQ
-640 RAGGLKTAGTGTT
+640 AGGLGAAGPEQSK
-653 RWAER
+653 WAER
-658 VLEVSDDDLKPY
+658 VLAASDEDLKPY
-670 ITQLLVTPLPL
+670 IAQLLVTPLPVI
-681 AEDTGAD
+681 EGTDIE

-714 QRQDTTD
+714 QRQDTSD
-721 TEAQSTLLGQ
+721 GDGQAALLGQ

>member
-19 IDEVIGD
+19 IDEVVGD

-63 FGCGESGDVFTF
+63 FGCGESGDVFAF

-86 AVETLAGKIGMHL
+86 TVESLAGRVGMHL

-121 HEVAERFFAESL
+121 HEVAQRFFSQSL
-133 ESEAG
+133 ESEQGQIA
-138 TIGRDFLSGR
+138 REFLEGR
-148 GFPPASSRQ
+148 GFPTSSSRE

-164 KSWDALTSH
+164 KSWDSLTNQ
-173 LGRAG
+173 LKKAG

-183 ILAGGLASQGNRG
+183 ILAGGLASEGGRG
-196 SYDRFRGRVVW
+196 IYDRFRGRAVW

-250 LDLAKKEIAKTKR
+250 LDLAKKDIAKTKR

-274 AAHLAGVGQ
+274 AAHLAGITQ

-304 GDDPTGQV
+304 GDDPSGQV

-319 EAGQKAALK
+319 AAGQKAALK
-328 AFEFD
+328 AFEFE

-350 PCDLRMEKGDAAL
+350 PCDLRMQKGDGAL
-363 RELIDNCKP
+363 RELIDGRKP
-372 LFEFVITTAISRFD
+372 LFEFVITTAISRYD
-386 LDTVEGRIAAVKTSA
+386 LDSVEGRISAVKASA
-401 ETLTDIRDRN
+401 DVLVDIRDRN
-411 SLPHYYRF
+411 SLSHYYRF
-419 VAGRIGVDIA
+419 VAGRIGVDID
-429 EVEAAVKTARK
+429 EVESAARTARK
-440 QPKRSQ
+440 RPKKTQPNHGRQPQAGS
-446 GGPSREPGP
+446 PPGP
-455 AHSAEPPG
+455 PAGPPG
-463 RAAQGPQPGQA
+463 PPAGPQGQSAASRRPGGNGQA
-474 PPSQAPPGQAP
+474 ATGRDQNQAPSSPPTPTGFAP
-485 ARQNPDRQTPDGRT
+485 NPVADGV
-499 LGHQTPDRRGSQ
+499 
-511 GPPPGQDSF
+511 
-520 GRAPQGGQQGRP
+520 
-532 SAGHGTTGDPAGDR
+532 AGDD
-546 GRGLGRS
+546 
-553 RPATA
+553 TA
-558 GASAGGATGPGGEDR
+558 I
-573 SLEYVYE
+573 EYVYD

-599 EKGALMVALQH
+599 EKGVLMVALQH
-610 PELVNAKLFDSLSAK
+610 PEFVNAKLFDSLSER

-635 QETLK
+635 QAALK
-640 RAGGLKTAGTGTT
+640 TAGGLKSAPGDTA
-653 RWAER
+653 RWAET
-658 VLEVSDDDLKPY
+658 VLSASDEDLRPY
-670 ITQLLVTPLPL
+670 ITQLLVTPLPV
-681 AEDTGAD
+681 AEGVSAD
-688 RFARGI
+688 KFARGI

-714 QRQDTTD
+714 QRQDTAD
-721 TEAQSTLLGQ
+721 TQAQTALLGQ
-731 LQTLEQHRARLKMLM
+731 LQVLEQHRARLKTLM

>member
-19 IDEVIGD
+19 IDEVVGE

-42 PFHDEKTP
+42 PFHDERTP

-63 FGCGESGDVFTF
+63 FGCGESGDVFSF
-75 LQKVE
+75 LQKIE

-86 AVETLAGKIGMHL
+86 TVESLAGKIGMHL

-121 HEVAERFFAESL
+121 HEVAQRFFAQSL
-133 ESEAG
+133 EGEQG
-138 TIGRDFLSGR
+138 QVGREFLEGR
-148 GFPPASSRQ
+148 GFPTSSSRE

-164 KSWDALTSH
+164 KSWDSLTNQ
-173 LGRAG
+173 LKRAG

-183 ILAGGLASQGNRG
+183 ILAGGLASEGGRG
-196 SYDRFRGRVVW
+196 IYDRFRGRVVW

-212 TSRTIGFGARRLFDD
+212 TTRTIGFGARRLFDD

-250 LDLAKKEIAKTKR
+250 LDLAKKHIAKTKR

-274 AAHLAGVGQ
+274 AAHLAGVSQ

-288 GTAFGAEHVK
+288 GTAFGPEHVK
-298 IVRRLL
+298 IIRRLL

-319 EAGQKAALK
+319 AAGQKAALR

-350 PCDLRMEKGDAAL
+350 PCDLRMQKGDGAL
-363 RELIDNCKP
+363 RELIDGRKP

-386 LDTVEGRIAAVKTSA
+386 LDSVEGRIAAVRASA
-401 ETLTDIRDRN
+401 EVLADIRDRN
-411 SLPHYYRF
+411 SLSHYYRF
-419 VAGRIGVDIA
+419 VAGRIGVDID
-429 EVEAAVKTARK
+429 EVETAVRDARK
-440 QPKRSQ
+440 RPKKPQANQPQVAPPQTPPGKRQSPPGAAQ
-446 GGPSREPGP
+446 SPSGGPQSAPHGQPMGSRGQP
-455 AHSAEPPG
+455 AVAWNQHQS
-463 RAAQGPQPGQA
+463 
-474 PPSQAPPGQAP
+474 AP
-485 ARQNPDRQTPDGRT
+485 ATN
-499 LGHQTPDRRGSQ
+499 SQ
-511 GPPPGQDSF
+511 
-520 GRAPQGGQQGRP
+520 RP
-532 SAGHGTTGDPAGDR
+532 STGF
-546 GRGLGRS
+546 
-553 RPATA
+553 
-558 GASAGGATGPGGEDR
+558 ASAPTGGGTGGDDTAI
-573 SLEYVYE
+573 EYVYD

-610 PELVNAKLFDSLSAK
+610 PEFVNAKLFDSLSAR

-635 QETLK
+635 QTAIK
-640 RAGGLKTAGTGTT
+640 AAGGLKSAGSDTT
-653 RWAER
+653 RWAES
-658 VLEVSDDDLKPY
+658 VLAASDEDLRPY
-670 ITQLLVTPLPL
+670 VTQLLVTPLPV
-681 AEDTGAD
+681 AD
-688 RFARGI
+688 GVSADGFARGI

-714 QRQDTTD
+714 QRQDTAD
-721 TEAQSTLLGQ
+721 TEAQTTLLGQ
-731 LQTLEQHRARLKMLM
+731 LQVLEQHRARLKTLM

>member
-19 IDEVIGD
+19 IDEVVGE

-63 FGCGESGDVFTF
+63 FGCGESGDVFAF

-86 AVETLAGKIGMHL
+86 TVESLAGKIGMHL
-99 RYEDGKGPDREQAS
+99 RYEDGKGPDREQVS

-121 HEVAERFFAESL
+121 HEVAQRFFTQSL
-133 ESEAG
+133 EGEHG
-138 TIGRDFLSGR
+138 QIGREFLEGR
-148 GFPPASSRQ
+148 GFPLSSSKE

-164 KSWDALTSH
+164 KSWDSLTNQ
-173 LGRAG
+173 LKRAG
-178 FSEEE
+178 FTEEE
-183 ILAGGLASQGNRG
+183 ILAGGLASEGGRG
-196 SYDRFRGRVVW
+196 IYDRFRGRVVW

-250 LDLAKKEIAKTKR
+250 LDLAKKDIAKTKR

-274 AAHLAGVGQ
+274 AAHLAGVTQ

-288 GTAFGAEHVK
+288 GTAFGPEHVK

-319 EAGQKAALK
+319 AAGQKAALR
-328 AFEFD
+328 AFEFE

-342 AVEPDGLD
+342 AVEPAGLD
-350 PCDLRMEKGDAAL
+350 PCDLRMQKGDAAL
-363 RELIDNCKP
+363 RELIDGRKP
-372 LFEFVITTAISRFD
+372 LFEFVITTAISRYD
-386 LDTVEGRIAAVKTSA
+386 LDSVEGRIAAVKASA
-401 ETLTDIRDRN
+401 EVLADIRDRN
-411 SLPHYYRF
+411 SLSHYYRF
-419 VAGRIGVDIA
+419 VAGRIGVDID
-429 EVEAAVKTARK
+429 EVESAVRDARK
-440 QPKRSQ
+440 RPKKTQPNQARQPQAGS
-446 GGPSREPGP
+446 PP
-455 AHSAEPPG
+455 A
-463 RAAQGPQPGQA
+463 
-474 PPSQAPPGQAP
+474 PSQAPPGPPQAP
-485 ARQNPDRQTPDGRT
+485 
-499 LGHQTPDRRGSQ
+499 
-511 GPPPGQDSF
+511 PGVAQ
-520 GRAPQGGQQGRP
+520 
-532 SAGHGTTGDPAGDR
+532 
-546 GRGLGRS
+546 
-553 RPATA
+553 
-558 GASAGGATGPGGEDR
+558 ASAGVQQTQMSRQHGQPASGQQARGQQSPGQQARGQGQHPVANGQRSASGFAPGSAGGGPGRDDTAI
-573 SLEYVYE
+573 EYVYD

-610 PELVNAKLFDSLSAK
+610 PEFVNAKLFDSLSAR

-635 QETLK
+635 QAALK
-640 RAGGLKTAGTGTT
+640 AAGGLKSAGGPKAAGTAEAT
-653 RWAER
+653 RWAEA
-658 VLEVSDDDLKPY
+658 VLAVSEEDLKPY
-670 ITQLLVTPLPL
+670 VTQLLVTPLPVADGVS
-681 AEDTGAD
+681 AEG
-688 RFARGI
+688 FARGI

-721 TEAQSTLLGQ
+721 TAAQTTLLGQ
-731 LQTLEQHRARLKMLM
+731 LQVLEQHRARLKTLM

>member
-19 IDEVIGD
+19 IDEVIGE

-86 AVETLAGKIGMHL
+86 AVETLAGKAGMHL

-121 HEVAERFFAESL
+121 HEVAGRFFAQAL

-138 TIGRDFLSGR
+138 QIGREFLSGR
-148 GFPPASSRQ
+148 GFPAESSRE
-157 FGLGFAP
+157 FGIGFAP

-173 LGRAG
+173 LRKAG
-178 FSEEE
+178 FTDEE
-183 ILAGGLASQGNRG
+183 ILAGGLASEGGRG
-196 SYDRFRGRVVW
+196 IYDRFRGRVIW

-212 TSRTIGFGARRLFDD
+212 TSRTIGFGARRLYDD
-227 DQGPKYLNT
+227 DKGPKYLNT

-250 LDLAKKEIAKTKR
+250 LDLAKKSIAKTKR
-263 VVIVEGYTDVM
+263 VVVVEGYTDVM
-274 AAHLAGVGQ
+274 AAHLAGVDQ

-298 IVRRLL
+298 IIRRLL

-319 EAGQKAALK
+319 AAGQKAALK
-328 AFEFD
+328 AFEF
-333 SEFTAQTFV
+333 ENLFTAQTFV

-350 PCDLRMEKGDAAL
+350 PCDLRMQKGDAAL
-363 RELIDNCKP
+363 RELIDGCKP

-386 LDTVEGRIAAVKTSA
+386 LDTVEGRISAVRAAA
-401 ETLTDIRDRN
+401 EVLTDIRDRN
-411 SLPHYYRF
+411 SLSHYYRF
-419 VAGRIGVDIA
+419 VAGRIGVDID
-429 EVEAAVKTARK
+429 EVEAAVRTAARRPK
-440 QPKRSQ
+440 QNRQPSEVPARQSSYREGPPPAPSAPAPSSPTTPGSGHGPGSGQ
-446 GGPSREPGP
+446 GTGLRTEPGIAPPGGARGPGP
-455 AHSAEPPG
+455 A
-463 RAAQGPQPGQA
+463 
-474 PPSQAPPGQAP
+474 
-485 ARQNPDRQTPDGRT
+485 
-499 LGHQTPDRRGSQ
+499 
-511 GPPPGQDSF
+511 
-520 GRAPQGGQQGRP
+520 
-532 SAGHGTTGDPAGDR
+532 SAGEVSDE
-546 GRGLGRS
+546 RS
-553 RPATA
+553 I
-558 GASAGGATGPGGEDR
+558 
-573 SLEYVYE
+573 EYVYD

-610 PELVNAKLFDSLSAK
+610 PEVVNAKLFDSLSAK

-635 QETLK
+635 QDAIK
-640 RAGGLKTAGTGTT
+640 QAGGLGAAGTAQSK
-653 RWAER
+653 WAER
-658 VLEVSDDDLKPY
+658 VLDAAAEDLKPY
-670 ITQLLVTPLPL
+670 VAQLLVTPLPVI
-681 AEDTGAD
+681 EGDGID

-714 QRQDTTD
+714 QRQDTSD
-721 TEAQSTLLGQ
+721 GAGQAALLGQ

>member
-7 REDIDELRSRTR
+7 REDIDELRTRVR
-19 IDEVIGD
+19 IDEVVGE

-50 SFTVRPQVGMYHC
+50 SFHVRPQVGMYHC
-63 FGCGESGDVFTF
+63 FGCGESGDVFSF

-86 AVETLAGKIGMHL
+86 AVEALASKAGMHL

-121 HEVAERFFAESL
+121 HEVAERFFAQAL
-133 ESEAG
+133 ETDAG
-138 TIGRDFLSGR
+138 QIAREFLTGR
-148 GFPPASSRQ
+148 GFPSQSSRD

-164 KSWDALTSH
+164 KSWDALTTA
-173 LGRAG
+173 LRRAG
-178 FSEEE
+178 FSDEE
-183 ILAGGLASQGNRG
+183 ILGGGLASEGGRG
-196 SYDRFRGRVVW
+196 IYDRFRGRLVW

-212 TSRTIGFGARRLFDD
+212 TARTIGFGARRLFDD

-250 LDLAKKEIAKTKR
+250 LDLAKKDIAKTKR

-274 AAHLAGVGQ
+274 AAHLAGVTQ

-304 GDDPTGQV
+304 GDDSSGEV

-319 EAGQKAALK
+319 AAGQKAALK
-328 AFEFD
+328 AFEFET
-333 SEFTAQTFV
+333 EFTAQTFV

-350 PCDLRMEKGDAAL
+350 PCDLRMQKGDAAL
-363 RELIDNCKP
+363 RELVDERRP
-372 LFEFVITTAISRFD
+372 LFEFVITTSIARYD
-386 LDTVEGRIAAVKTSA
+386 LDSVEGRISAIKAAA
-401 ETLTDIRDRN
+401 EVLTGIRDRT
-411 SLPHYYRF
+411 SLSHYYRF
-419 VAGRIGVDIA
+419 VAGRIGVDIS
-429 EVEAAVKTARK
+429 EVESAVKVARRHSRT
-440 QPKRSQ
+440 QPSQPARSNAPARPGQ
-446 GGPSREPGP
+446 SQAGSARPQARPGQAGGAAPASVPPAASAPEPGP
-455 AHSAEPPG
+455 GAEDV
-463 RAAQGPQPGQA
+463 A
-474 PPSQAPPGQAP
+474 
-485 ARQNPDRQTPDGRT
+485 
-499 LGHQTPDRRGSQ
+499 
-511 GPPPGQDSF
+511 
-520 GRAPQGGQQGRP
+520 
-532 SAGHGTTGDPAGDR
+532 
-546 GRGLGRS
+546 
-553 RPATA
+553 
-558 GASAGGATGPGGEDR
+558 
-573 SLEYVYE
+573 LEYVYD

-599 EKGALMVALQH
+599 EKGVLMVALQH
-610 PELVNAKLFDSLSAK
+610 PEYVNGKLFDSLSAK

-635 QETLK
+635 QAAMK
-640 RAGGLKTAGTGTT
+640 QAGGLQAGGGDQG
-653 RWAER
+653 RWAEK
-658 VLEVSDDDLKPY
+658 VLEASAEDLRPY
-670 ITQLLVTPLPL
+670 VTQLLVSPLPV
-681 AEDTGAD
+681 AEGVSAE
-688 RFARGI
+688 RFAQGI

-714 QRQDTTD
+714 QRLDSVDIQ
-721 TEAQSTLLGQ
+721 AQTNLLGQ
-731 LQTLEQHRARLKMLM
+731 LQVLEQHRARLRALM

>member
-19 IDEVIGD
+19 IDEVIGE

-86 AVETLAGKIGMHL
+86 AVETLAGKAGMHL
-99 RYEDGKGPDREQAS
+99 RYEDGKGPDKEQAS

-121 HEVAERFFAESL
+121 HEVAQRFFTQAL

-138 TIGRDFLSGR
+138 AIGREFLSGR
-148 GFPPASSRQ
+148 GFPAESSRE
-157 FGLGFAP
+157 FGIGFAP

-173 LGRAG
+173 LKRAG
-178 FSEEE
+178 FTDEE
-183 ILAGGLASQGNRG
+183 ILAAGLASEGGRG
-196 SYDRFRGRVVW
+196 IYDRFRGRVIW

-227 DQGPKYLNT
+227 DKGPKYLNT
-236 PETALYHKNQVLYG
+236 PETALYRKNQVLYG
-250 LDLAKKEIAKTKR
+250 LDLAKKSIAKTKR
-263 VVIVEGYTDVM
+263 AVVVEGYTDVM
-274 AAHLAGVGQ
+274 AAHLAGVDQ

-298 IVRRLL
+298 IIRRLL

-319 EAGQKAALK
+319 EAGQKAALR
-328 AFEFD
+328 AFEFE
-333 SEFTAQTFV
+333 SQFSAQTFV
-342 AVEPDGLD
+342 AVEPGGLD
-350 PCDLRMEKGDAAL
+350 PCDLRMQKGDAAL
-363 RELIDNCKP
+363 RELIDGCKP
-372 LFEFVITTAISRFD
+372 LFEFVITTAIARFD
-386 LDTVEGRIAAVKTSA
+386 LDTVEGRISAVKAAA
-401 ETLTDIRDRN
+401 EVLTDIRDRN
-411 SLPHYYRF
+411 SLSHYYRF
-419 VAGRIGVDIA
+419 VAGRIGVDID
-429 EVEAAVKTARK
+429 EVEAAVRTAQRHPKQSRHTAEAATAR
-440 QPKRSQ
+440 
-446 GGPSREPGP
+446 PSYRP
-455 AHSAEPPG
+455 
-463 RAAQGPQPGQA
+463 
-474 PPSQAPPGQAP
+474 
-485 ARQNPDRQTPDGRT
+485 
-499 LGHQTPDRRGSQ
+499 
-511 GPPPGQDSF
+511 GPPPAPAPAPGQSPAH
-520 GRAPQGGQQGRP
+520 GQGSAPGQGLAHGQEPSSGHDPGQGP
-532 SAGHGTTGDPAGDR
+532 HTGSGPNPGS
-546 GRGLGRS
+546 GRG
-553 RPATA
+553 PAPGGGVRESGA
-558 GASAGGATGPGGEDR
+558 ASAGEITDERGI
-573 SLEYVYE
+573 EYVYE

-599 EKGALMVALQH
+599 EKGVLMVALQH
-610 PELVNAKLFDSLSAK
+610 PETVNAKLFDSLSAK

-635 QETLK
+635 QDAIK
-640 RAGGLKTAGTGTT
+640 AAGGLGQAGSEQAK
-653 RWAER
+653 WAER
-658 VLEVSDDDLKPY
+658 VLGASAEDLKPY
-670 ITQLLVTPLPL
+670 VAQLIVTPLPII
-681 AEDTGAD
+681 EGTGID

-714 QRQDTTD
+714 QRQDTAD
-721 TEAQSTLLGQ
+721 GAGQAALLGQ

>member
-19 IDEVIGD
+19 IDEVIGE

-86 AVETLAGKIGMHL
+86 AVETLAGKAGMHL

-121 HEVAERFFAESL
+121 HEVAGRFFAQAL

-138 TIGRDFLSGR
+138 QIGREFLTGR
-148 GFPPASSRQ
+148 GFPAESSRE
-157 FGLGFAP
+157 FGIGFAP
-164 KSWDALTSH
+164 KSWDALTTH
-173 LGRAG
+173 LRRAG
-178 FSEEE
+178 FTDEE
-183 ILAGGLASQGNRG
+183 ILAGGLASEGGRG
-196 SYDRFRGRVVW
+196 IYDRFRGRVIW

-212 TSRTIGFGARRLFDD
+212 TARTIGFGARRLYDD
-227 DQGPKYLNT
+227 DKGPKYLNT

-250 LDLAKKEIAKTKR
+250 LDLAKKSIAKTKR
-263 VVIVEGYTDVM
+263 VVVVEGYTDVM
-274 AAHLAGVGQ
+274 AAHLAGVDQ

-298 IVRRLL
+298 IIRRLL
-304 GDDPTGQV
+304 GDDPTGRV

-319 EAGQKAALK
+319 AAGQKAALK
-328 AFEFD
+328 AFEFE
-333 SEFTAQTFV
+333 SLFSAQTFV

-350 PCDLRMEKGDAAL
+350 PCDLRMRKGDAAL
-363 RELIDNCKP
+363 RELIDGCKP

-386 LDTVEGRIAAVKTSA
+386 LDTVEGRISAVRAAA
-401 ETLTDIRDRN
+401 EVLTDIRDRN
-411 SLPHYYRF
+411 SLSHYYRF
-419 VAGRIGVDIA
+419 VAGRIGVDID
-429 EVEAAVKTARK
+429 EVEAAVRTAAR
-440 QPKRSQ
+440 QPKQNRRPAEAPARQSSYRD
-446 GGPSREPGP
+446 GPPPAPTAPAPSTSAVPGSGSGSGAGTGPGHAPVEDAREPGP
-455 AHSAEPPG
+455 ASAPEV
-463 RAAQGPQPGQA
+463 
-474 PPSQAPPGQAP
+474 S
-485 ARQNPDRQTPDGRT
+485 D
-499 LGHQTPDRRGSQ
+499 
-511 GPPPGQDSF
+511 
-520 GRAPQGGQQGRP
+520 
-532 SAGHGTTGDPAGDR
+532 
-546 GRGLGRS
+546 
-553 RPATA
+553 
-558 GASAGGATGPGGEDR
+558 ER

-610 PELVNAKLFDSLSAK
+610 PEVVNAKLFDSLSAK

-635 QETLK
+635 QDAI
-640 RAGGLKTAGTGTT
+640 RQAGGLGAAGPAQSK
-653 RWAER
+653 WAER
-658 VLEVSDDDLKPY
+658 VLDAAAEDLKPY
-670 ITQLLVTPLPL
+670 VAQLLVTPLPVI
-681 AEDTGAD
+681 EGDGID

-714 QRQDTTD
+714 QRQDTAD
-721 TEAQSTLLGQ
+721 GAGQAALLGQ
-731 LQTLEQHRARLKMLM
+731 LQTLEQHRARLKTLM

>member
-19 IDEVIGD
+19 IDEVIGE

-86 AVETLAGKIGMHL
+86 AVETLAGKAGMHL

-121 HEVAERFFAESL
+121 HEVAQRFFAQAL

-138 TIGRDFLSGR
+138 QIGREFLSGR
-148 GFPPASSRQ
+148 GFPAESSRE
-157 FGLGFAP
+157 FGIGFAP
-164 KSWDALTSH
+164 KSWDALTNH
-173 LGRAG
+173 LHKAG
-178 FSEEE
+178 FTDEE
-183 ILAGGLASQGNRG
+183 ILAGGLASEGGRG
-196 SYDRFRGRVVW
+196 IYDRFRGRVIW

-227 DQGPKYLNT
+227 DKGPKYLNT

-250 LDLAKKEIAKTKR
+250 LDLAKKSIAKTKR
-263 VVIVEGYTDVM
+263 VVVVEGYTDVM
-274 AAHLAGVGQ
+274 AAHLAGVDQ

-298 IVRRLL
+298 IIRRLL

-319 EAGQKAALK
+319 AAGQKAALK
-328 AFEFD
+328 AFEF
-333 SEFTAQTFV
+333 ENLFTAQTFV

-350 PCDLRMEKGDAAL
+350 PCDLRMQKGDAAL
-363 RELIDNCKP
+363 RELIDECKP

-386 LDTVEGRIAAVKTSA
+386 LDTVEGRISAVRAAADV
-401 ETLTDIRDRN
+401 LTDIRDRN
-411 SLPHYYRF
+411 SLSHYYRF
-419 VAGRIGVDIA
+419 VAGRIGVDID
-429 EVEAAVKTARK
+429 EVEAAVRTAAR
-440 QPKRSQ
+440 QPKQNRQTAEAPTRRSTYRDGPPPAPTPPASSPSAAPGPGREPASGQ
-446 GGPSREPGP
+446 GTGPGTEPGIAPSGGARGPGP
-455 AHSAEPPG
+455 A
-463 RAAQGPQPGQA
+463 
-474 PPSQAPPGQAP
+474 
-485 ARQNPDRQTPDGRT
+485 
-499 LGHQTPDRRGSQ
+499 
-511 GPPPGQDSF
+511 
-520 GRAPQGGQQGRP
+520 
-532 SAGHGTTGDPAGDR
+532 SAGEVSDE
-546 GRGLGRS
+546 RS
-553 RPATA
+553 I
-558 GASAGGATGPGGEDR
+558 
-573 SLEYVYE
+573 EYVYD

-585 SNLSAPISPARLKT
+585 SNLSAPINPARLKT

-610 PELVNAKLFDSLSAK
+610 PEVVNAKLFDSLSAK

-635 QETLK
+635 QEAIK
-640 RAGGLKTAGTGTT
+640 QAGGLGAAGTAQSK
-653 RWAER
+653 WAER
-658 VLEVSDDDLKPY
+658 VLDAAAEDLKPY
-670 ITQLLVTPLPL
+670 VAQLLVTPLPVI
-681 AEDTGAD
+681 EGDGID

-714 QRQDTTD
+714 QRQDTAD
-721 TEAQSTLLGQ
+721 GAGQAALLGQ

>member
-19 IDEVIGD
+19 IDEVIGE

-86 AVETLAGKIGMHL
+86 AVETLAGKAGMHL

-121 HEVAERFFAESL
+121 HEVAQRFFTQAL

-138 TIGRDFLSGR
+138 QIGREFLTGR
-148 GFPPASSRQ
+148 GFPAESSRE
-157 FGLGFAP
+157 FGIGFAP
-164 KSWDALTSH
+164 KSWDALTGH
-173 LGRAG
+173 LHKAG
-178 FSEEE
+178 FTDEE
-183 ILAGGLASQGNRG
+183 ILAGGLASEGGRG
-196 SYDRFRGRVVW
+196 IYDRFRGRVIW

-212 TSRTIGFGARRLFDD
+212 TARTIGFGARRLYDD
-227 DQGPKYLNT
+227 DKGPKYLNT

-250 LDLAKKEIAKTKR
+250 LDLAKKSIAKTKR
-263 VVIVEGYTDVM
+263 VVVVEGYTDVM
-274 AAHLAGVGQ
+274 AAHLAGVEQ

-298 IVRRLL
+298 IIRRLL

-319 EAGQKAALK
+319 AAGQKAALK
-328 AFEFD
+328 AFEF
-333 SEFTAQTFV
+333 ENLFTAQTFV

-350 PCDLRMEKGDAAL
+350 PCDLRMQKGDAAL
-363 RELIDNCKP
+363 RELIDGCKP

-386 LDTVEGRIAAVKTSA
+386 LDTIEGRISAVRAAA
-401 ETLTDIRDRN
+401 EVLTDIRDRN
-411 SLPHYYRF
+411 SLSHYYRF
-419 VAGRIGVDIA
+419 VAGRIGVDID
-429 EVEAAVKTARK
+429 EVEGAVRTAAR
-440 QPKRSQ
+440 QPKQNRHTGDQ
-446 GGPSREPGP
+446 PANRPGFRDGPPAAPAQNFRREP
-455 AHSAEPPG
+455 PPPPT
-463 RAAQGPQPGQA
+463 AQ
-474 PPSQAPPGQAP
+474 SSAP
-485 ARQNPDRQTPDGRT
+485 AEA
-499 LGHQTPDRRGSQ
+499 
-511 GPPPGQDSF
+511 
-520 GRAPQGGQQGRP
+520 APEQ
-532 SAGHGTTGDPAGDR
+532 
-546 GRGLGRS
+546 
-553 RPATA
+553 A
-558 GASAGGATGPGGEDR
+558 GASAGEISDER
-573 SLEYVYE
+573 SIEYVYE

-585 SNLSAPISPARLKT
+585 SNLSAPINPARLKT

-610 PELVNAKLFDSLSAK
+610 PEAVNAKLFDSLSGK

-635 QETLK
+635 QDAIK
-640 RAGGLKTAGTGTT
+640 QAGGLGAAGAVQSK
-653 RWAER
+653 WAER
-658 VLEVSDDDLKPY
+658 VLEASDEDLRPY
-670 ITQLLVTPLPL
+670 VAQLLVTPLPVV
-681 AEDTGAD
+681 EGDGIN

-714 QRQDTTD
+714 QRQDTAD
-721 TEAQSTLLGQ
+721 GAGQAALLGQ

>member
-1 MAGLIK
+1 MAGLIR

-19 IDEVIGD
+19 IDEVVGE

-63 FGCGESGDVFTF
+63 FGCGESGDVFAF
-75 LQKVE
+75 LQKIE

-86 AVETLAGKIGMHL
+86 TVESLAGKIGMHL

-121 HEVAERFFAESL
+121 HEVAQRFFTQSL
-133 ESEAG
+133 EGEQG
-138 TIGRDFLSGR
+138 QIGREFLEGR
-148 GFPPASSRQ
+148 GFPSSSSRE

-164 KSWDALTSH
+164 KSWDSLTSQ
-173 LGRAG
+173 LKRAG

-183 ILAGGLASQGNRG
+183 ILAGGLASEGGRG
-196 SYDRFRGRVVW
+196 IYDRFRGRVVW

-250 LDLAKKEIAKTKR
+250 LDLAKKDIAKTKR

-274 AAHLAGVGQ
+274 AAHLAGVTQ

-288 GTAFGAEHVK
+288 GTAFGPEHVK

-319 EAGQKAALK
+319 AAGQKAALR
-328 AFEFD
+328 AFEFE

-350 PCDLRMEKGDAAL
+350 PCDLRMQKGDGAL
-363 RELIDNCKP
+363 RELIDGRKP
-372 LFEFVITTAISRFD
+372 LFEFVITTAISRYD
-386 LDTVEGRIAAVKTSA
+386 LDSVEGRIAAVKASA
-401 ETLTDIRDRN
+401 EVLTDIRDRN
-411 SLPHYYRF
+411 SLSHYYRF
-419 VAGRIGVDIA
+419 VAGRIGVDID
-429 EVEAAVKTARK
+429 EVESAVRDARK
-440 QPKRSQ
+440 RPKKSQPHQSRQTQ
-446 GGPSREPGP
+446 GGSPQTLPETPPGP
-455 AHSAEPPG
+455 AKTPPG
-463 RAAQGPQPGQA
+463 PAQTSP
-474 PPSQAPPGQAP
+474 
-485 ARQNPDRQTPDGRT
+485 
-499 LGHQTPDRRGSQ
+499 GSQ
-511 GPPPGQDSF
+511 GQSAPWNQHQSAPAQTRPRQQPAGAQAPGPASGRQAPGQP
-520 GRAPQGGQQGRP
+520 APG
-532 SAGHGTTGDPAGDR
+532 
-546 GRGLGRS
+546 
-553 RPATA
+553 
-558 GASAGGATGPGGEDR
+558 SAGGVAGREDTAI
-573 SLEYVYE
+573 EYVYD

-610 PELVNAKLFDSLSAK
+610 PEFVNAKLFDSLSAR

-635 QETLK
+635 QSAVK
-640 RAGGLKTAGTGTT
+640 AAGGLKAAGGVNSAGSADAT
-653 RWAER
+653 RWAEA
-658 VLEVSDDDLKPY
+658 VLAASDEDLRPY
-670 ITQLLVTPLPL
+670 VMQLLVSPLPVADGVS
-681 AEDTGAD
+681 AEG
-688 RFARGI
+688 FARGI

-721 TEAQSTLLGQ
+721 TDAQTTLLGQ
-731 LQTLEQHRARLKMLM
+731 LQVLEQHRARLKTLM

>member
-1 MAGLIK
+1 MAGLIR

-19 IDEVIGD
+19 IDEVVGE

-63 FGCGESGDVFTF
+63 FGCGESGDVFAF
-75 LQKVE
+75 LQKIE

-86 AVETLAGKIGMHL
+86 TVESLAGKIGMHL

-121 HEVAERFFAESL
+121 HEVAQRFFTQSL
-133 ESEAG
+133 EGEQG
-138 TIGRDFLSGR
+138 RIGREFLEGR
-148 GFPPASSRQ
+148 GFPSSSSRE

-164 KSWDALTSH
+164 KSWDSLTSQ
-173 LGRAG
+173 LKRAG

-183 ILAGGLASQGNRG
+183 ILAGGLASEGGRG
-196 SYDRFRGRVVW
+196 IYDRFRGRVVW

-250 LDLAKKEIAKTKR
+250 LDLAKKDIAKTKR

-274 AAHLAGVGQ
+274 AAHLAGVTQ

-288 GTAFGAEHVK
+288 GTAFGPEHVK

-319 EAGQKAALK
+319 AAGQKAALR
-328 AFEFD
+328 AFEFE

-350 PCDLRMEKGDAAL
+350 PCDLRMAKGDGAL
-363 RELIDNCKP
+363 RELIDGRKP
-372 LFEFVITTAISRFD
+372 LFEFVITTAISRYD
-386 LDTVEGRIAAVKTSA
+386 LDSVEGRIAAVKASA
-401 ETLTDIRDRN
+401 EVLTDIRDRN
-411 SLPHYYRF
+411 SLSHYYRF
-419 VAGRIGVDIA
+419 VAGRIGVDID
-429 EVEAAVKTARK
+429 EVESAVRDARK
-440 QPKRSQ
+440 RPKKSQPHPSRQTQ
-446 GGPSREPGP
+446 GGSPQALQETPPGP
-455 AHSAEPPG
+455 A
-463 RAAQGPQPGQA
+463 
-474 PPSQAPPGQAP
+474 QAPPGPAQAP
-485 ARQNPDRQTPDGRT
+485 PGAQRVPSGAQQT
-499 LGHQTPDRRGSQ
+499 QMNGSQ
-511 GPPPGQDSF
+511 GQSAAWKQNQSAPVQARPGQH
-520 GRAPQGGQQGRP
+520 APGAQAPGPALGAQTQGQ
-532 SAGHGTTGDPAGDR
+532 PAPG
-546 GRGLGRS
+546 
-553 RPATA
+553 
-558 GASAGGATGPGGEDR
+558 SAGGVAGKDDTAI
-573 SLEYVYE
+573 EYVYD

-610 PELVNAKLFDSLSAK
+610 PEFVNAKLFDSLSAR

-635 QETLK
+635 QSAIK
-640 RAGGLKTAGTGTT
+640 AAGGLKSAGGVNSVGSADAT
-653 RWAER
+653 RWAEA
-658 VLEVSDDDLKPY
+658 VLAASDEDLRPY
-670 ITQLLVTPLPL
+670 VMQLLVSPLPVADGVS
-681 AEDTGAD
+681 AEG
-688 RFARGI
+688 FARGI

-721 TEAQSTLLGQ
+721 TDAQTTLLGQ
-731 LQTLEQHRARLKMLM
+731 LQVLEQHRARLKTLM

>member
-19 IDEVIGD
+19 IDEVIGE

-86 AVETLAGKIGMHL
+86 AVETLAGKAGMHL

-121 HEVAERFFAESL
+121 HEVAGRFFAQAL

-138 TIGRDFLSGR
+138 QIGREFLSGR
-148 GFPPASSRQ
+148 GFPAESSRE
-157 FGLGFAP
+157 FGIGFAP

-173 LGRAG
+173 LRKAG
-178 FSEEE
+178 FTDEE
-183 ILAGGLASQGNRG
+183 ILAGGLASEGGRG
-196 SYDRFRGRVVW
+196 IYDRFRGRVIW

-212 TSRTIGFGARRLFDD
+212 TSRTIGFGARRLYDD
-227 DQGPKYLNT
+227 DKGPKYLNT

-250 LDLAKKEIAKTKR
+250 LDLAKKSIAKTKR
-263 VVIVEGYTDVM
+263 VVVVEGYTDVM
-274 AAHLAGVGQ
+274 AAHLAGVDQ

-298 IVRRLL
+298 IIRRLL

-319 EAGQKAALK
+319 AAGQKAALK
-328 AFEFD
+328 AFEF
-333 SEFTAQTFV
+333 ENLFTAQTFV

-350 PCDLRMEKGDAAL
+350 PCDLRMQKGDAAL
-363 RELIDNCKP
+363 RELIDGRKP

-386 LDTVEGRIAAVKTSA
+386 LDTVEGRISAVRAAA
-401 ETLTDIRDRN
+401 EVLTDIRDRN
-411 SLPHYYRF
+411 SLSHYYRF
-419 VAGRIGVDIA
+419 VAGRIGVDID
-429 EVEAAVKTARK
+429 EVEAAVRTAAR
-440 QPKRSQ
+440 QPKQNRQ
-446 GGPSREPGP
+446 P
-455 AHSAEPPG
+455 AE
-463 RAAQGPQPGQA
+463 
-474 PPSQAPPGQAP
+474 AP
-485 ARQNPDRQTPDGRT
+485 ARQSSYRD
-499 LGHQTPDRRGSQ
+499 
-511 GPPPGQDSF
+511 GPPP
-520 GRAPQGGQQGRP
+520 AP
-532 SAGHGTTGDPAGDR
+532 SAPAPSSPATSGPGHGSGS
-546 GRGLGRS
+546 GRGTGPGTEPEIAPSGGARG
-553 RPATA
+553 P
-558 GASAGGATGPGGEDR
+558 GPASAGEVSDER
-573 SLEYVYE
+573 SIEYVYD

-610 PELVNAKLFDSLSAK
+610 PEVVNAKLFDSLSAK

-635 QETLK
+635 QDAIK
-640 RAGGLKTAGTGTT
+640 QAGGLGAAGTAQSK
-653 RWAER
+653 WAER
-658 VLEVSDDDLKPY
+658 VLDAAAEDLKPY
-670 ITQLLVTPLPL
+670 VAQLLVTPLPVI
-681 AEDTGAD
+681 EGDGID

-714 QRQDTTD
+714 QRQDTAD
-721 TEAQSTLLGQ
+721 GAGQAALLGQ